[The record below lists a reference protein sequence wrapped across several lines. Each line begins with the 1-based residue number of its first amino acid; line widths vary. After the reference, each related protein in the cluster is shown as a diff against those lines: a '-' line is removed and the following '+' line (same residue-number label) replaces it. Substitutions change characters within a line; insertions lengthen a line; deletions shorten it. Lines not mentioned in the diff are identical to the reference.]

1 MRKVLTFI
9 FTIFL
14 CISVTTQSV
23 YATSSDNNETLDQ
36 DFVGFDES
44 GTLLNYSTDELEQE
58 VSDAMM
64 SSLAVIDEKAIA
76 YGVVNFRVKA
86 SASEIT
92 TYTNCENGQQGY
104 INGYSMSDGAF
115 LGYENGKVKFKAAG
129 VTGLVNPSEVG
140 IIDYDNTKTVSCYK
154 TSNGG
159 LYHYVANIITNSS
172 SYYSIN
178 YIGNIPSYLS
188 NNTTYYSYDGH
199 YFYTSY
205 NRMIDDYKNGVYSNS
220 INSNNPYYNY
230 FQYLPARSKTF
241 LTASQLNQYTT
252 QMVSSGK
259 LLNAGSS
266 LISNQNTY
274 GVNALIMYANAA
286 LESGWGQSQTAINKN
301 NLFGHGAV
309 DSNPYYGANGYA
321 SVDDCIKYHAKMF
334 ISEGY
339 CDPKDYSGRYY
350 GSHLGDKESGIN
362 VKYASDPYWGEKIAH
377 ICWSVQNG
385 LGVTEANKYTLGIA
399 NGNVTF
405 YTNPGSNLL
414 FNSGN
419 FSSYPVVLLSKSN
432 GYYKVQSDPTLNE
445 NRTSITQDKG
455 EYNFDQYYA
464 YVNVNSVYALNSVQN
479 GNTSGKWIKDG
490 QGYWYWYEGSNYV
503 TGWKEI
509 DSVWYYFN
517 SSGVMQTSQW
527 IGNYYVLADGT
538 MAKSQWISN
547 DYVDASGL
555 WQPNQWIN
563 NGRWWYRYGDG
574 SYPISKFD
582 KINGQMYYFNQYGYM
597 ETGWKEIDSVWY
609 YFDSSG
615 VMQTSQWIGN
625 YYVLAD
631 GTMAKSQWIS
641 NDYVDASGLWQP
653 NQWINNGRW
662 WYRYGDGSYPISKFV
677 NINDQTYY
685 FDAYGYMATGW
696 RVIKDQWYYF
706 NDSGIMVRSQWIGNY
721 YLQEDGTMATNKWIG
736 SYYVGSDGMW
746 QPSRWLK
753 TNGKWW
759 YRHSDGSYT
768 INNFENISGQT
779 YYFDAYGYMVTGWRV
794 INGQWYFFNNSGS
807 MVKNQWVGNYYLKS
821 DGIMAND

>member
-1 MRKVLTFI
+1 MKRILIYVMSLVLCLGFMTSSI
-9 FTIFL
+9 
-14 CISVTTQSV
+14 
-23 YATSSDNNETLDQ
+23 YATSVPVNETSDE
-36 DFVGFDES
+36 FVGFDET
-44 GTLLNYSTDELEQE
+44 GNLIQYDTNELEDE
-58 VSDAMM
+58 VFD
-64 SSLAVIDEKAIA
+64 SSSSMISMAALDDEKTVT
-76 YGVVNFRVKA
+76 YGVVNFRVKS

-129 VTGLVNPSEVG
+129 VTGLIEPSEVG
-140 IIDYDNTKTVSCYK
+140 IIDYDSAKTVSCYK

-159 LYHYVANIITNSS
+159 LYHYVANIITNSD

-178 YIGNIPSYLS
+178 YVGNIPSYLS

-199 YFYTSY
+199 YFYASY

-220 INSNNPYYNY
+220 VNSNNPYYNY
-230 FQYLPARSKTF
+230 FQYFPARSKTS
-241 LTASQLNQYTT
+241 LTASQLDQYTI

-286 LESGWGQSQTAINKN
+286 LESGWGQSQIAINKN

-321 SVDDCIKYHAKMF
+321 SVDDCVKYHAKMF

-385 LGVTEANKYTLGIA
+385 LGVNEVNKYTLGIA
-399 NGNVTF
+399 NSNVAF
-405 YTNPGSNLL
+405 YTNPDSNLL

-419 FSSYPVVLLSKSN
+419 FSSYPIILLSKSN

-464 YVNVNSVYALNSVQN
+464 YINANSVYALNSVQN

-503 TGWKEI
+503 TGWKEVN
-509 DSVWYYFN
+509 SVWYYFN
-517 SSGVMQTSQW
+517 TAGVMQTSQW
-527 IGNYYVLADGT
+527 IENYYVLADGT
-538 MAKSQWISN
+538 MAKSQWIGN

-555 WQPNQWIN
+555 WQSNRWMNDGQ
-563 NGRWWYRYGDG
+563 WWYRYGDG
-574 SYPISKFD
+574 SYPVAKFD
-582 KINGQMYYFNQYGYM
+582 TINGKKYYFDNSGYMVTGWKLIDKDWYYFNG
-597 ETGWKEIDSVWY
+597 
-609 YFDSSG
+609 SG
-615 VMQTSQWIGN
+615 CMIKDQWIGN
-625 YYVLAD
+625 YYIGKD
-631 GTMAKSQWIS
+631 GKMAKSQWVGKY
-641 NDYVDASGLWQP
+641 YVDASGVWQP
-653 NQWINNGRW
+653 DRWINDGQW
-662 WYRYGDGSYPISKFV
+662 WYRYGDGSYPKEKFDV
-677 NINDQTYY
+677 IGDNVYY
-685 FDAYGYMATGW
+685 FD
-696 RVIKDQWYYF
+696 K
-706 NDSGIMVRSQWIGNY
+706 N
-721 YLQEDGTMATNKWIG
+721 
-736 SYYVGSDGMW
+736 
-746 QPSRWLK
+746 
-753 TNGKWW
+753 
-759 YRHSDGSYT
+759 
-768 INNFENISGQT
+768 
-779 YYFDAYGYMVTGWRV
+779 GYMVTGWNC
-794 INGQWYFFNNSGS
+794 IDKKWYYFNDLGI
-807 MVKNQWVGNYYLKS
+807 MAKDIWIGNYYVDKY
-821 DGIMAND
+821 GVMTKTK

>member
-1 MRKVLTFI
+1 MKRLLMHI

-14 CISVTTQSV
+14 CIGVTTQSV
-23 YATSSDNNETLDQ
+23 YATSSDNNDILEQ

-44 GTLLNYSTDELEQE
+44 GNLNTYNTDELEQE
-58 VSDAMM
+58 VSEAMM

-140 IIDYDNTKTVSCYK
+140 IIDYDNAKTVSCYK

-159 LYHYVANIITNSS
+159 LYHYVANIITNSD
-172 SYYSIN
+172 SYYSVN

-199 YFYTSY
+199 YFYASY

-220 INSNNPYYNY
+220 VNSNNPYYNY
-230 FQYLPARSKTF
+230 FQYLPARSKTS
-241 LTASQLNQYTT
+241 LIASQLDQYTI

-286 LESGWGQSQTAINKN
+286 LESGWGQSQIAMNKN

-399 NGNVTF
+399 NGNVAF
-405 YTNPGSNLL
+405 YTNPDSNLL

-419 FSSYPVVLLSKSN
+419 FSSYPIILLSKSN

-464 YVNVNSVYALNSVQN
+464 YINANSVYALNSVQN

-509 DSVWYYFN
+509 NSVWYYFN
-517 SSGVMQTSQW
+517 SAGVMQTSQW

-538 MAKSQWISN
+538 MAKSQWIGN

-582 KINGQMYYFNQYGYM
+582 TINGKKYYFDNSGYMVTGWKLIDIDWYYFNG
-597 ETGWKEIDSVWY
+597 
-609 YFDSSG
+609 SG
-615 VMQTSQWIGN
+615 CMIKDQWIGN
-625 YYVLAD
+625 YYIGKD
-631 GTMAKSQWIS
+631 GKMAKSQWVGKY
-641 NDYVDASGLWQP
+641 YVDASGVWQP
-653 NQWINNGRW
+653 DRWINDGQW
-662 WYRYGDGSYPISKFV
+662 WYRYGDGSYPKEKFDV
-677 NINDQTYY
+677 IGDNVYY
-685 FDAYGYMATGW
+685 FD
-696 RVIKDQWYYF
+696 K
-706 NDSGIMVRSQWIGNY
+706 N
-721 YLQEDGTMATNKWIG
+721 
-736 SYYVGSDGMW
+736 
-746 QPSRWLK
+746 
-753 TNGKWW
+753 
-759 YRHSDGSYT
+759 
-768 INNFENISGQT
+768 
-779 YYFDAYGYMVTGWRV
+779 GYMVTGWNC
-794 INGQWYFFNNSGS
+794 IDKKWYYFNDLGI
-807 MVKNQWVGNYYLKS
+807 MAKDIWIGNYYVDKY
-821 DGIMAND
+821 GVMTKTK

>member
-1 MRKVLTFI
+1 MHI

-14 CISVTTQSV
+14 CLGVTTQSI
-23 YATSSDNNETLDQ
+23 YATSSDNNDTLEQ

-44 GTLLNYSTDELEQE
+44 GNLNTYNIDELEQE

-129 VTGLVNPSEVG
+129 VTGLVEPSEVG
-140 IIDYDNTKTVSCYK
+140 IIDYDSAKTVSCYK

-159 LYHYVANIITNSS
+159 LYHYVANIITNSD

-178 YIGNIPSYLS
+178 YVGNPPNYLS

-205 NRMIDDYKNGVYSNS
+205 NKMIDDYKNGVYSNS

-230 FQYLPARSKTF
+230 FQYLPARSKTS
-241 LTASQLNQYTT
+241 LTASQFDQYTN

-259 LLNAGSS
+259 LLNIGSS

-286 LESGWGQSQTAINKN
+286 LESGWGQSQIAINRN

-385 LGVTEANKYTLGIA
+385 LDVNEVNKYTLGIA
-399 NGNVTF
+399 NGNVAF
-405 YTNPGSNLL
+405 YTNPDSNLL

-419 FSSYPVVLLSKSN
+419 FSSYPIILLSKSN

-455 EYNFDQYYA
+455 EYNFDRYYA
-464 YVNVNSVYALNSVQN
+464 FINANSVYALNSVTN
-479 GNTSGKWIKDG
+479 SDNSSKWVQDS
-490 QGYWYWYEGSNYV
+490 QGRWYWYEGSKYV

-509 DSVWYYFN
+509 NSAWYYFD
-517 SSGVMQTSQW
+517 SSGIMQTSQW
-527 IGNYYVLADGT
+527 IENYYVLADGT
-538 MAKSQWISN
+538 MAKSQWIGN

-555 WQPNQWIN
+555 WQSNRWMNDGQ
-563 NGRWWYRYGDG
+563 WWYRYGDG
-574 SYPISKFD
+574 SYPVAKFD
-582 KINGQMYYFNQYGYM
+582 TINGKKYYFDNSGYMVTGWKLIDKDWYYFNG
-597 ETGWKEIDSVWY
+597 
-609 YFDSSG
+609 SG
-615 VMQTSQWIGN
+615 CMIKDQWIGN
-625 YYVLAD
+625 YYIGKD
-631 GTMAKSQWIS
+631 GKMAKSQWIGVY
-641 NDYVDASGLWQP
+641 YVDASGQWQP
-653 NQWINNGRW
+653 DQWVYNGKW
-662 WYRYGDGSYPISKFV
+662 WYRYGDGSYPKEKFDV
-677 NINDQTYY
+677 IGDNVYY
-685 FDAYGYMATGW
+685 FD
-696 RVIKDQWYYF
+696 K
-706 NDSGIMVRSQWIGNY
+706 N
-721 YLQEDGTMATNKWIG
+721 
-736 SYYVGSDGMW
+736 
-746 QPSRWLK
+746 
-753 TNGKWW
+753 
-759 YRHSDGSYT
+759 
-768 INNFENISGQT
+768 
-779 YYFDAYGYMVTGWRV
+779 GYMVTGWNC
-794 INGQWYFFNNSGS
+794 IDKKWYYFNDLGI
-807 MVKNQWVGNYYLKS
+807 MAKDIWIGNYYVDKY
-821 DGIMAND
+821 GVMTKTK

>member
-1 MRKVLTFI
+1 MHI

-14 CISVTTQSV
+14 CIGVTTQSV
-23 YATSSDNNETLDQ
+23 YATSSDNNDILEQ

-44 GTLLNYSTDELEQE
+44 GNLNTYNTDELEQE

-64 SSLAVIDEKAIA
+64 SSLAVIDEKAIT
-76 YGVVNFRVKA
+76 YGVVNFRVKS

-92 TYTNCENGQQGY
+92 TYMNCENGQQGY

-140 IIDYDNTKTVSCYK
+140 IIDYDNAKTVSCYK

-159 LYHYVANIITNSS
+159 LYHYVANIITNSD
-172 SYYSIN
+172 SYYSVN

-199 YFYTSY
+199 YFYASY

-220 INSNNPYYNY
+220 VNSNNPYYNY
-230 FQYLPARSKTF
+230 FQYLPARSKTS
-241 LTASQLNQYTT
+241 LTASQLDQYTI

-286 LESGWGQSQTAINKN
+286 LESGWGQSQIAINRN

-321 SVDDCIKYHAKMF
+321 SVDDCVKYHAKMF

-385 LGVTEANKYTLGIA
+385 LGVNEVNKYTLGIA
-399 NGNVTF
+399 NGNVAF
-405 YTNPGSNLL
+405 YTNPDSNLL

-419 FSSYPVVLLSKSN
+419 FSSYPIILLSKSN

-464 YVNVNSVYALNSVQN
+464 YINANSVYALNSVQN

-509 DSVWYYFN
+509 NSVWYYFN
-517 SSGVMQTSQW
+517 TAGVMQTSQW

-538 MAKSQWISN
+538 MAKSQWIGN

-555 WQPNQWIN
+555 WQSNRWMNDGQ
-563 NGRWWYRYGDG
+563 WWYRYGDG
-574 SYPISKFD
+574 SYPVAKFD
-582 KINGQMYYFNQYGYM
+582 TINGKKYYFDNSGYMVTGWKLIDKDWYYFNG
-597 ETGWKEIDSVWY
+597 
-609 YFDSSG
+609 SG
-615 VMQTSQWIGN
+615 CMIKDQWIGN
-625 YYVLAD
+625 YYIGKD
-631 GTMAKSQWIS
+631 GKMAKSQWVGKY
-641 NDYVDASGLWQP
+641 YVDASGVWQP
-653 NQWINNGRW
+653 DRWINDGQW
-662 WYRYGDGSYPISKFV
+662 WYRYGDGSYPKEKFDV
-677 NINDQTYY
+677 IGDNVYY
-685 FDAYGYMATGW
+685 FD
-696 RVIKDQWYYF
+696 K
-706 NDSGIMVRSQWIGNY
+706 N
-721 YLQEDGTMATNKWIG
+721 
-736 SYYVGSDGMW
+736 
-746 QPSRWLK
+746 
-753 TNGKWW
+753 
-759 YRHSDGSYT
+759 
-768 INNFENISGQT
+768 
-779 YYFDAYGYMVTGWRV
+779 GYMVTGWNC
-794 INGQWYFFNNSGS
+794 IDKKWYYFNDLGI
-807 MVKNQWVGNYYLKS
+807 MAKDIWIGNYYVDKY
-821 DGIMAND
+821 GVMTKTK

>member
-1 MRKVLTFI
+1 MKRLLMHI

-14 CISVTTQSV
+14 CIGVTTQSV
-23 YATSSDNNETLDQ
+23 YATGSDNNDILEQ

-44 GTLLNYSTDELEQE
+44 GNLNTYNTDELEQE

-64 SSLAVIDEKAIA
+64 SSLAVIDEKAIT
-76 YGVVNFRVKA
+76 YGVVNFRVKS

-104 INGYSMSDGAF
+104 VNGYSMSDGAF
-115 LGYENGKVKFKAAG
+115 LGYVNGKVKFKAAG
-129 VTGLVNPSEVG
+129 VTGLVESSEVG
-140 IIDYDNTKTVSCYK
+140 IVDYDNAKTVSCYK
-154 TSNGG
+154 ISNGG
-159 LYHYVANIITNSS
+159 LYHYVANIITDSE

-178 YIGNIPSYLS
+178 YVGNTPSYLS

-205 NRMIDDYKNGVYSNS
+205 NKMIDDYKNGVYSNS

-230 FQYLPARSKTF
+230 FQYLPARTKTT

-252 QMVSSGK
+252 QVVSSGK
-259 LLNAGSS
+259 FLNVGSS

-286 LESGWGQSQTAINKN
+286 LESGWGQSQIAINKN

-385 LGVTEANKYTLGIA
+385 LGVTEVNKYTLGIA
-399 NGNVTF
+399 NGNVAF

-419 FSSYPVVLLSKSN
+419 FSSYPVVLLSKSD

-464 YVNVNSVYALNSVQN
+464 YINANSVYALNSVQN
-479 GNTSGKWIKDG
+479 GNTNGKWIKDG

-509 DSVWYYFN
+509 NSVWYYFN
-517 SSGVMQTSQW
+517 TAGVMQTSQW

-538 MAKSQWISN
+538 MAKSQWIGN

-555 WQPNQWIN
+555 WQSNRWMNDGQ
-563 NGRWWYRYGDG
+563 WWYRYGDG
-574 SYPISKFD
+574 SYPVAKFD
-582 KINGQMYYFNQYGYM
+582 TINGKKYYFDNSGYMVTGWKLIDKDWYYFNG
-597 ETGWKEIDSVWY
+597 
-609 YFDSSG
+609 SG
-615 VMQTSQWIGN
+615 CMIKDQWIGN
-625 YYVLAD
+625 YYIGKD
-631 GTMAKSQWIS
+631 GKMAKSQWVGKY
-641 NDYVDASGLWQP
+641 YVDASGVWQP
-653 NQWINNGRW
+653 DRWINDGQW
-662 WYRYGDGSYPISKFV
+662 WYRYGDGSYPKEKF
-677 NINDQTYY
+677 D
-685 FDAYGYMATGW
+685 
-696 RVIKDQWYYF
+696 VIGDNVYYF
-706 NDSGIMVRSQWIGNY
+706 NKN
-721 YLQEDGTMATNKWIG
+721 
-736 SYYVGSDGMW
+736 
-746 QPSRWLK
+746 
-753 TNGKWW
+753 
-759 YRHSDGSYT
+759 
-768 INNFENISGQT
+768 
-779 YYFDAYGYMVTGWRV
+779 GYMVTGWNC
-794 INGQWYFFNNSGS
+794 IDKKWYYFNDLGI
-807 MVKNQWVGNYYLKS
+807 MAKDIWIGNYYVDKY
-821 DGIMAND
+821 GVMTKTK

>member
-1 MRKVLTFI
+1 MHI

-14 CISVTTQSV
+14 CIGVTTQSV
-23 YATSSDNNETLDQ
+23 YATSSDNNDILEQ

-44 GTLLNYSTDELEQE
+44 GNLNTYNTDELEQE

-64 SSLAVIDEKAIA
+64 SSLAVIDEKAIT
-76 YGVVNFRVKA
+76 YGVVNFRVKS

-92 TYTNCENGQQGY
+92 TYMNCENGQQGY

-140 IIDYDNTKTVSCYK
+140 IIDYDNAKTVSCYK

-159 LYHYVANIITNSS
+159 LYHYVANIITNSD
-172 SYYSIN
+172 SYYSVN

-199 YFYTSY
+199 YFYASY

-220 INSNNPYYNY
+220 VNSNNPYYNY
-230 FQYLPARSKTF
+230 FQYLPARSKTS
-241 LTASQLNQYTT
+241 LTASQLDQYTI

-259 LLNAGSS
+259 LLTAGSS

-286 LESGWGQSQTAINKN
+286 LESGWGQSQIAINRN

-321 SVDDCIKYHAKMF
+321 SVDDCVKYHAKMF

-385 LGVTEANKYTLGIA
+385 LGVNEVNKYTLGIA
-399 NGNVTF
+399 NGNVAF
-405 YTNPGSNLL
+405 YTNPDSNLL

-419 FSSYPVVLLSKSN
+419 FSSYPIILLSKSN

-464 YVNVNSVYALNSVQN
+464 YINANSVYALNSVQN

-509 DSVWYYFN
+509 NSVWYYFN
-517 SSGVMQTSQW
+517 TAGVMQTSQW

-538 MAKSQWISN
+538 MAKSQWIGN

-555 WQPNQWIN
+555 WQSNRWMNDGQ
-563 NGRWWYRYGDG
+563 WWYRYGDG
-574 SYPISKFD
+574 SYPVAKFD
-582 KINGQMYYFNQYGYM
+582 TINGKKYYFDNSGYMVTGWKLIDKDWYYFNG
-597 ETGWKEIDSVWY
+597 
-609 YFDSSG
+609 SG
-615 VMQTSQWIGN
+615 CMIKDQWIGN
-625 YYVLAD
+625 YYIGKD
-631 GTMAKSQWIS
+631 GKMAKSQWVGKY
-641 NDYVDASGLWQP
+641 YVDASGVWQP
-653 NQWINNGRW
+653 DRWINDGQW
-662 WYRYGDGSYPISKFV
+662 WYRYGDGSYPKEKFDV
-677 NINDQTYY
+677 IGDNVYY
-685 FDAYGYMATGW
+685 FD
-696 RVIKDQWYYF
+696 K
-706 NDSGIMVRSQWIGNY
+706 N
-721 YLQEDGTMATNKWIG
+721 
-736 SYYVGSDGMW
+736 
-746 QPSRWLK
+746 
-753 TNGKWW
+753 
-759 YRHSDGSYT
+759 
-768 INNFENISGQT
+768 
-779 YYFDAYGYMVTGWRV
+779 GYMVTGWNC
-794 INGQWYFFNNSGS
+794 IDKKWYYFNDLGI
-807 MVKNQWVGNYYLKS
+807 MAKDIWIGNYYVDKY
-821 DGIMAND
+821 GVMTKTK

>member
-1 MRKVLTFI
+1 MKRLLMHI

-14 CISVTTQSV
+14 CIGVTTQSV
-23 YATSSDNNETLDQ
+23 YATSSDNNDILEQ
-36 DFVGFDES
+36 NFVGFDEN
-44 GTLLNYSTDELEQE
+44 GNLNTYNTNELEQE

-64 SSLAVIDEKAIA
+64 SSLAVIDEKAIT

-92 TYTNCENGQQGY
+92 TYTNCENEQQGY

-140 IIDYDNTKTVSCYK
+140 IIDYDNAKTVSCYK

-159 LYHYVANIITNSS
+159 LYHYVANIITNSD
-172 SYYSIN
+172 SYYSVN

-199 YFYTSY
+199 YFYASY

-220 INSNNPYYNY
+220 VNSNNPYYNY
-230 FQYLPARSKTF
+230 FQYLPARSKTS
-241 LTASQLNQYTT
+241 LTASQLDQYTI

-286 LESGWGQSQTAINKN
+286 LESGWGQSQIAINRN

-309 DSNPYYGANGYA
+309 DSNTYYGANGYA

-419 FSSYPVVLLSKSN
+419 ISSYPVVLLSKSN

-509 DSVWYYFN
+509 NSVWYYFN
-517 SSGVMQTSQW
+517 SAGVMQTSQW

-538 MAKSQWISN
+538 MAKSQRIGN

-582 KINGQMYYFNQYGYM
+582 TINGKKYYFDNSGYMVTGWKLIDIDWYYFNG
-597 ETGWKEIDSVWY
+597 
-609 YFDSSG
+609 SG
-615 VMQTSQWIGN
+615 CMIKDQWIGN
-625 YYVLAD
+625 YYIGKD
-631 GTMAKSQWIS
+631 GKMAKSQWVGKY
-641 NDYVDASGLWQP
+641 YVDASGVWQP
-653 NQWINNGRW
+653 DRWINDGQW
-662 WYRYGDGSYPISKFV
+662 WYRYGDGSYPKEKFDV
-677 NINDQTYY
+677 IGDNVYY
-685 FDAYGYMATGW
+685 FD
-696 RVIKDQWYYF
+696 K
-706 NDSGIMVRSQWIGNY
+706 N
-721 YLQEDGTMATNKWIG
+721 
-736 SYYVGSDGMW
+736 
-746 QPSRWLK
+746 
-753 TNGKWW
+753 
-759 YRHSDGSYT
+759 
-768 INNFENISGQT
+768 
-779 YYFDAYGYMVTGWRV
+779 GYMVTGWNC
-794 INGQWYFFNNSGS
+794 IDKKWYYFNDLGI
-807 MVKNQWVGNYYLKS
+807 MAKDIWIGNYYVDKY
-821 DGIMAND
+821 GVMTKTK

>member
-1 MRKVLTFI
+1 MKRLLMHI

-14 CISVTTQSV
+14 CIGVTTQSV
-23 YATSSDNNETLDQ
+23 YATSSDNNDILEQ

-44 GTLLNYSTDELEQE
+44 GNLNTYNTDELEQE
-58 VSDAMM
+58 VSEAMM

-140 IIDYDNTKTVSCYK
+140 IIDYDNAKTVSCYK

-159 LYHYVANIITNSS
+159 LYHYVANIITNSD
-172 SYYSIN
+172 SYYSVN

-199 YFYTSY
+199 YFYASY

-220 INSNNPYYNY
+220 VNSNNPYYNY
-230 FQYLPARSKTF
+230 FQYLPARSKTS
-241 LTASQLNQYTT
+241 LIASQLDQYTI

-286 LESGWGQSQTAINKN
+286 LESGWGQSQIAINKN

-321 SVDDCIKYHAKMF
+321 SVDDCIKYHAKVF

-399 NGNVTF
+399 NGNVAF
-405 YTNPGSNLL
+405 YTNPDSNLL

-419 FSSYPVVLLSKSN
+419 FSSYPIILLSKSN

-464 YVNVNSVYALNSVQN
+464 YINANSVYALNSVQN

-509 DSVWYYFN
+509 NSVWYYFN
-517 SSGVMQTSQW
+517 TAGVMQTSQW

-538 MAKSQWISN
+538 MAKSQWIGN

-555 WQPNQWIN
+555 WQSNRWMNDGQ
-563 NGRWWYRYGDG
+563 WWYRYGDG
-574 SYPISKFD
+574 SYPVAKFD
-582 KINGQMYYFNQYGYM
+582 TINGKKYYFDNSGYMVTGWKLIDKDWYYFNG
-597 ETGWKEIDSVWY
+597 
-609 YFDSSG
+609 SG
-615 VMQTSQWIGN
+615 CMIKDQWIGN
-625 YYVLAD
+625 YYIGKD
-631 GTMAKSQWIS
+631 GKMLKNQWVGKY
-641 NDYVDASGLWQP
+641 YVDASGVWQP
-653 NQWINNGRW
+653 DRWINDGQW
-662 WYRYGDGSYPISKFV
+662 WYRYGDGSYPKEKFDV
-677 NINDQTYY
+677 IGDNVYY
-685 FDAYGYMATGW
+685 FDKNGYMVTGW
-696 RVIKDQWYYF
+696 NCIDKKWYYF
-706 NDSGIMVRSQWIGNY
+706 NDSGVMAKDIWIGNY
-721 YLQEDGTMATNKWIG
+721 YVDKYGVMT
-736 SYYVGSDGMW
+736 
-746 QPSRWLK
+746 K
-753 TNGKWW
+753 TK
-759 YRHSDGSYT
+759 
-768 INNFENISGQT
+768 
-779 YYFDAYGYMVTGWRV
+779 
-794 INGQWYFFNNSGS
+794 
-807 MVKNQWVGNYYLKS
+807 
-821 DGIMAND
+821 

>member
-1 MRKVLTFI
+1 MKRLLMHI

-14 CISVTTQSV
+14 CIGVTTQSV
-23 YATSSDNNETLDQ
+23 YATSSDNNDILEQ
-36 DFVGFDES
+36 NFVGFDEN
-44 GTLLNYSTDELEQE
+44 GNLNTYNTNELEQE

-92 TYTNCENGQQGY
+92 TYTNCENEQQGY
-104 INGYSMSDGAF
+104 INGYSMSEGAF

-140 IIDYDNTKTVSCYK
+140 IIDYDNAKTVSCYK

-159 LYHYVANIITNSS
+159 LYHYVANIITNSD
-172 SYYSIN
+172 SYYSVN

-199 YFYTSY
+199 YFYASY

-220 INSNNPYYNY
+220 VNSNNPYYNY
-230 FQYLPARSKTF
+230 FQYLPARSKTS
-241 LTASQLNQYTT
+241 LTASQLDQYTI

-259 LLNAGSS
+259 LLNSGSS

-286 LESGWGQSQTAINKN
+286 LESGWGQSQIAINRN

-385 LGVTEANKYTLGIA
+385 LGVNEANKYTLGIA
-399 NGNVTF
+399 NDNVAF
-405 YTNPGSNLL
+405 YTNPDSNLL

-419 FSSYPVVLLSKSN
+419 FSSYPIILLSKSDD
-432 GYYKVQSDPTLNE
+432 YYKVQTDPTLNE

-464 YVNVNSVYALNSVQN
+464 YINANSVYALNSVFN
-479 GNTSGKWIKDG
+479 SDNSSKWVQDS
-490 QGYWYWYEGSNYV
+490 QGRWYWYEGSKYV

-509 DSVWYYFN
+509 N
-517 SSGVMQTSQW
+517 S
-527 IGNYYVLADGT
+527 A
-538 MAKSQWISN
+538 
-547 DYVDASGL
+547 
-555 WQPNQWIN
+555 
-563 NGRWWYRYGDG
+563 
-574 SYPISKFD
+574 
-582 KINGQMYYFNQYGYM
+582 
-597 ETGWKEIDSVWY
+597 WY

-625 YYVLAD
+625 A
-631 GTMAKSQWIS
+631 
-641 NDYVDASGLWQP
+641 YVDEYGLWQP
-653 NQWINNGRW
+653 DQWVYNGQW
-662 WYRYGDGSYPISKFV
+662 WYRYGDGSYPVAKFET
-677 NINDQTYY
+677 INGQKYY
-685 FDAYGYMATGW
+685 FNNSGYIVTKW
-696 RVIKDQWYYF
+696 NYINNDWYYF
-706 NDSGIMVRSQWIGNY
+706 NDSGIMVKKQWIDNCYLGKDGKMAKSQWIGV
-721 YLQEDGTMATNKWIG
+721 
-736 SYYVGSDGMW
+736 YYVDASGQW
-746 QPSRWLK
+746 QPDQWVY
-753 TNGKWW
+753 NGKWW
-759 YRHSDGSYT
+759 YRYGDGSYPKEKFDV
-768 INNFENISGQT
+768 IGDNV
-779 YYFDAYGYMVTGWRV
+779 YYFDKNGYMVTGWNY
-794 INGQWYFFNNSGS
+794 IDKKWYYFNDSGV
-807 MVKNQWVGNYYLKS
+807 MAKDKWIGNYYVDKY
-821 DGIMAND
+821 GVMTKTK

>member
-1 MRKVLTFI
+1 MDMKRILIYVMSLVLCLGFMTSLI
-9 FTIFL
+9 
-14 CISVTTQSV
+14 
-23 YATSSDNNETLDQ
+23 YATSVPVNETSDE
-36 DFVGFDES
+36 FVGFDET
-44 GTLLNYSTDELEQE
+44 GNLIQYDTNELEDE
-58 VSDAMM
+58 VLD
-64 SSLAVIDEKAIA
+64 SSSSMISMAALDDEKTVT
-76 YGVVNFRVKA
+76 YGVVNFKVKS

-140 IIDYDNTKTVSCYK
+140 IIDYDNAKTVSSYK

-159 LYHYVANIITNSS
+159 LYHYVANIITNSD
-172 SYYSIN
+172 SYYSVN

-199 YFYTSY
+199 YFYASY

-220 INSNNPYYNY
+220 VNSNNPYYNY
-230 FQYLPARSKTF
+230 FQYLPARSKTS
-241 LTASQLNQYTT
+241 LTASQLDQYTI

-286 LESGWGQSQTAINKN
+286 LESGWGQSQIAINKN

-321 SVDDCIKYHAKMF
+321 SVDDCVKYHAKMF

-385 LGVTEANKYTLGIA
+385 LGVNEVNKYTLGIA
-399 NGNVTF
+399 NSNVAF
-405 YTNPGSNLL
+405 YTNPDSNLL

-419 FSSYPVVLLSKSN
+419 FSSYPIILLSKSN

-464 YVNVNSVYALNSVQN
+464 YINANSVYALNSVQN

-503 TGWKEI
+503 TGWQQI
-509 DSVWYYFN
+509 NSVWYYFN
-517 SSGVMQTSQW
+517 TAGVMQTSQW
-527 IGNYYVLADGT
+527 IENYYVLADGT
-538 MAKSQWISN
+538 MAKSQWIGN

-555 WQPNQWIN
+555 WQSNRWMNDGQ
-563 NGRWWYRYGDG
+563 WWYRYGDG
-574 SYPISKFD
+574 SYPVAKFD
-582 KINGQMYYFNQYGYM
+582 TINGKKYYFDNSGYMVTGWKLIDKDWYYFNG
-597 ETGWKEIDSVWY
+597 
-609 YFDSSG
+609 SG
-615 VMQTSQWIGN
+615 CMIKDQWIGN
-625 YYVLAD
+625 CYLGKD
-631 GTMAKSQWIS
+631 GKMAKSQWVGVY
-641 NDYVDASGLWQP
+641 YVDASGQWQP
-653 NQWINNGRW
+653 DQWVYNGKW
-662 WYRYGDGSYPISKFV
+662 WYRYGDGSYPKEKFDV
-677 NINDQTYY
+677 IGDNVYY
-685 FDAYGYMATGW
+685 FDKNGYMVTGW
-696 RVIKDQWYYF
+696 NYIDKKWYYF
-706 NDSGIMVRSQWIGNY
+706 NDSGV
-721 YLQEDGTMATNKWIG
+721 MAKDKWIG
-736 SYYVGSDGMW
+736 DHYLDKYGVMT
-746 QPSRWLK
+746 K
-753 TNGKWW
+753 TK
-759 YRHSDGSYT
+759 
-768 INNFENISGQT
+768 
-779 YYFDAYGYMVTGWRV
+779 
-794 INGQWYFFNNSGS
+794 
-807 MVKNQWVGNYYLKS
+807 
-821 DGIMAND
+821 

>member
-1 MRKVLTFI
+1 MKRLLMHI

-14 CISVTTQSV
+14 CLGVTTQSI
-23 YATSSDNNETLDQ
+23 YATSSDNNDTLEQ

-44 GTLLNYSTDELEQE
+44 GNLNTYNIDELEQE

-129 VTGLVNPSEVG
+129 VTGLVEPSEVG
-140 IIDYDNTKTVSCYK
+140 IIDYDSAKTVSCYK

-159 LYHYVANIITNSS
+159 LYHYVANIITNSD

-178 YIGNIPSYLS
+178 YVGNPPNYLS

-205 NRMIDDYKNGVYSNS
+205 NKMIDDYKNGVYSNS

-230 FQYLPARSKTF
+230 FQYLPARSKTS
-241 LTASQLNQYTT
+241 LTASQFDQYTN

-259 LLNAGSS
+259 LLNIGSS

-286 LESGWGQSQTAINKN
+286 LESGWGQSQIAINRN

-385 LGVTEANKYTLGIA
+385 LDVNEVNKYTLGIA
-399 NGNVTF
+399 NGNVAF
-405 YTNPGSNLL
+405 YTNPDSNLL

-419 FSSYPVVLLSKSN
+419 FSSYPIILLSKSN

-455 EYNFDQYYA
+455 EYNFDRYYA
-464 YVNVNSVYALNSVQN
+464 FINANSVYALNSVTN
-479 GNTSGKWIKDG
+479 SDNSSKWVQDS
-490 QGYWYWYEGSNYV
+490 QGRWYWYEGSKYV

-509 DSVWYYFN
+509 NSAWYYFD
-517 SSGVMQTSQW
+517 SSGIMQTSQW
-527 IGNYYVLADGT
+527 IENYYVLADGT
-538 MAKSQWISN
+538 MAKSQWIGN

-555 WQPNQWIN
+555 WQSNRWMNDGQ
-563 NGRWWYRYGDG
+563 WWYRYGDG
-574 SYPISKFD
+574 SYPVAKFD
-582 KINGQMYYFNQYGYM
+582 TINGKKYYFDNSGYMVTGWKLIDKDWYYFNG
-597 ETGWKEIDSVWY
+597 
-609 YFDSSG
+609 SG
-615 VMQTSQWIGN
+615 CMIKDQWIGN
-625 YYVLAD
+625 YYIGKD
-631 GTMAKSQWIS
+631 GKMAKSQWIGVY
-641 NDYVDASGLWQP
+641 YVDASGQWQP
-653 NQWINNGRW
+653 DQWVYNGKW
-662 WYRYGDGSYPISKFV
+662 WYRYGDGSYPKEKFDV
-677 NINDQTYY
+677 IGDNVYY
-685 FDAYGYMATGW
+685 FD
-696 RVIKDQWYYF
+696 K
-706 NDSGIMVRSQWIGNY
+706 N
-721 YLQEDGTMATNKWIG
+721 
-736 SYYVGSDGMW
+736 
-746 QPSRWLK
+746 
-753 TNGKWW
+753 
-759 YRHSDGSYT
+759 
-768 INNFENISGQT
+768 
-779 YYFDAYGYMVTGWRV
+779 GYMVTGWNC
-794 INGQWYFFNNSGS
+794 IDKKWYYFNDLGI
-807 MVKNQWVGNYYLKS
+807 MAKDIWIGNYYVDKY
-821 DGIMAND
+821 GVMTKTK

>member
-1 MRKVLTFI
+1 MKRLLMHI

-14 CISVTTQSV
+14 CIGVTTQSV
-23 YATSSDNNETLDQ
+23 YATSSDNNDILEQ
-36 DFVGFDES
+36 NFVGFDEN
-44 GTLLNYSTDELEQE
+44 GNLNTYNTNELEQE

-92 TYTNCENGQQGY
+92 TYTNCENEQQGY

-140 IIDYDNTKTVSCYK
+140 IIDYDNAKTVSCYK

-159 LYHYVANIITNSS
+159 LYHYVANIITNSD
-172 SYYSIN
+172 SYYSVN

-199 YFYTSY
+199 YFYASY

-220 INSNNPYYNY
+220 VNSNNPYYNY
-230 FQYLPARSKTF
+230 FQYLPARSKTS
-241 LTASQLNQYTT
+241 LTASQLDQYTI

-259 LLNAGSS
+259 LLNSGSS

-286 LESGWGQSQTAINKN
+286 LESGWGQSQIAINRN

-321 SVDDCIKYHAKMF
+321 SVDDCVKYHAKMF

-385 LGVTEANKYTLGIA
+385 LGVNEVNKYTLGIA
-399 NGNVTF
+399 NSNVAF
-405 YTNPGSNLL
+405 YTNPDSNLL

-419 FSSYPVVLLSKSN
+419 FSSYPIILLSKSN

-455 EYNFDQYYA
+455 EYNFDRYYA
-464 YVNVNSVYALNSVQN
+464 FINANSVYALNSVTN
-479 GNTSGKWIKDG
+479 SDNSSKWVQDS
-490 QGYWYWYEGSNYV
+490 QGRWYWYEGSKYV

-509 DSVWYYFN
+509 NSAWYYFD
-517 SSGVMQTSQW
+517 SSGIMQTSQW
-527 IGNYYVLADGT
+527 IGNYYVQADGT
-538 MAKSQWISN
+538 MAKNQWIGN
-547 DYVDASGL
+547 AYVDEYGL
-555 WQPNQWIN
+555 WQPDQWIY
-563 NGRWWYRYGDG
+563 NGQWWYRYGDG
-574 SYPISKFD
+574 SYPVAKFET
-582 KINGQMYYFNQYGYM
+582 INGKKYYFDNSGYMVTGWKLIDIDWYYFNG
-597 ETGWKEIDSVWY
+597 
-609 YFDSSG
+609 SG
-615 VMQTSQWIGN
+615 CMIKDQWIGN
-625 YYVLAD
+625 YYIGKD
-631 GTMAKSQWIS
+631 GKMAKSQWVGKY
-641 NDYVDASGLWQP
+641 YVDASGVWQP
-653 NQWINNGRW
+653 DRWINDGQW
-662 WYRYGDGSYPISKFV
+662 WYRYGDGSYPKEKFDV
-677 NINDQTYY
+677 IGDNVYY
-685 FDAYGYMATGW
+685 FD
-696 RVIKDQWYYF
+696 K
-706 NDSGIMVRSQWIGNY
+706 N
-721 YLQEDGTMATNKWIG
+721 
-736 SYYVGSDGMW
+736 
-746 QPSRWLK
+746 
-753 TNGKWW
+753 
-759 YRHSDGSYT
+759 
-768 INNFENISGQT
+768 
-779 YYFDAYGYMVTGWRV
+779 GYMVTGWNC
-794 INGQWYFFNNSGS
+794 IDKKWYYFNDLGI
-807 MVKNQWVGNYYLKS
+807 MAKDIWIGNYYVDKY
-821 DGIMAND
+821 GVMTKTK

>member
-1 MRKVLTFI
+1 MYI

-14 CISVTTQSV
+14 CLGVTTQSI
-23 YATSSDNNETLDQ
+23 YATSSDNNDTLEQ
-36 DFVGFDES
+36 DFVGFDEN
-44 GTLLNYSTDELEQE
+44 GNLNTYNTDELEQE

-129 VTGLVNPSEVG
+129 VTGLVEPSEVG
-140 IIDYDNTKTVSCYK
+140 IIDYDSAKTVSCYK

-159 LYHYVANIITNSS
+159 LYHYVANIITNSD

-178 YIGNIPSYLS
+178 YVGNPPNYLS

-205 NRMIDDYKNGVYSNS
+205 NKMIDDYKNGVYSNS

-230 FQYLPARSKTF
+230 FQYLPARSKTS
-241 LTASQLNQYTT
+241 LTASQFDQYTN

-259 LLNAGSS
+259 LLNIGSS

-286 LESGWGQSQTAINKN
+286 LESGWGQSQIAINKN

-385 LGVTEANKYTLGIA
+385 LGVNEVNKYTLGIA
-399 NGNVTF
+399 NSNVAF
-405 YTNPGSNLL
+405 YTNPDSNLL

-419 FSSYPVVLLSKSN
+419 FSSYPIILLSKSDD
-432 GYYKVQSDPTLNE
+432 YYKVQTDPTLNE

-464 YVNVNSVYALNSVQN
+464 YINANSVYALNSVFN
-479 GNTSGKWIKDG
+479 SDNSSKWVQDS
-490 QGYWYWYEGSNYV
+490 QGRWYWYEGSKYV

-509 DSVWYYFN
+509 NSAWYYFN
-517 SSGVMQTSQW
+517 SAGVMQTSQW
-527 IGNYYVLADGT
+527 IGNYYVGSDGKMLT
-538 MAKSQWISN
+538 SQWIGN
-547 DYVDASGL
+547 CYVDASGL
-555 WQPNQWIN
+555 WQPNKWMN
-563 NGRWWYRYGDG
+563 NGQWWYRYGDG
-574 SYPISKFD
+574 SYPVAKFET
-582 KINGQMYYFNQYGYM
+582 INGQKYYFNNSGYIV
-597 ETGWKEIDSVWY
+597 TKWNYINDDWY
-609 YFDSSG
+609 YFNDSG
-615 VMQTSQWIGN
+615 IMVKKQWIDNCYLGK
-625 YYVLAD
+625 D
-631 GTMAKSQWIS
+631 GKMVKSQWVGVY
-641 NDYVDASGLWQP
+641 YVDASGQWQP
-653 NQWINNGRW
+653 DQWVYNGKW
-662 WYRYGDGSYPISKFV
+662 WYRYGDGSYPKEKFDV
-677 NINDQTYY
+677 IGDNVYY
-685 FDAYGYMATGW
+685 FD
-696 RVIKDQWYYF
+696 K
-706 NDSGIMVRSQWIGNY
+706 N
-721 YLQEDGTMATNKWIG
+721 
-736 SYYVGSDGMW
+736 
-746 QPSRWLK
+746 
-753 TNGKWW
+753 
-759 YRHSDGSYT
+759 
-768 INNFENISGQT
+768 
-779 YYFDAYGYMVTGWRV
+779 GYMVTGWNY
-794 INGQWYFFNNSGS
+794 IDKKWYYFNNSGV
-807 MVKNQWVGNYYLKS
+807 MAKDKWIGDYYGAPVRCS
-821 DGIMAND
+821 

>member
-1 MRKVLTFI
+1 MKRLLMHI

-14 CISVTTQSV
+14 CIGVTTRSV
-23 YATSSDNNETLDQ
+23 YATSSDNNDILEQ

-44 GTLLNYSTDELEQE
+44 GNLNTYNTDELEQE

-64 SSLAVIDEKAIA
+64 SSLAVIDEKSIT
-76 YGVVNFRVKA
+76 YGVVNFRVKS

-129 VTGLVNPSEVG
+129 VTGLVESSEVG
-140 IIDYDNTKTVSCYK
+140 IVDYDNAETVSCYK

-159 LYHYVANIITNSS
+159 LYHYVANIITNSD
-172 SYYSIN
+172 SYYSVN
-178 YIGNIPSYLS
+178 YIGNIPNYLS

-199 YFYTSY
+199 YFYDTY

-220 INSNNPYYNY
+220 VNSNNPYYNY
-230 FQYLPARSKTF
+230 FQYLPARSKTS
-241 LTASQLNQYTT
+241 LTASQLDQYTI

-259 LLNAGSS
+259 LLNVGSS

-286 LESGWGQSQTAINKN
+286 LESGWGQSQIAINKN

-377 ICWSVQNG
+377 ICWSVQNE
-385 LGVTEANKYTLGIA
+385 LGVNEVNKYTLGIA
-399 NGNVTF
+399 NGNVAF
-405 YTNPGSNLL
+405 YTNPDSNLL

-419 FSSYPVVLLSKSN
+419 FSSYPIILLSKSD

-464 YVNVNSVYALNSVQN
+464 YINANSVYALNSVQN
-479 GNTSGKWIKDG
+479 GNTSGKWIRDG

-503 TGWKEI
+503 TGWKKI
-509 DSVWYYFN
+509 NSVWYYFN
-517 SSGVMQTSQW
+517 SAGVMQTSQW
-527 IGNYYVLADGT
+527 VGNYYVLADGT
-538 MAKSQWISN
+538 MAKSQWIGN

-555 WQPNQWIN
+555 WQSNRWMNDGQ
-563 NGRWWYRYGDG
+563 WWYRYGDG
-574 SYPISKFD
+574 SYPVAKFD
-582 KINGQMYYFNQYGYM
+582 TINGKKYYFDNSGYMVTGWKLIDKDWYYFNG
-597 ETGWKEIDSVWY
+597 
-609 YFDSSG
+609 SG
-615 VMQTSQWIGN
+615 CMIKDQWIGN
-625 YYVLAD
+625 YYIGKD
-631 GTMAKSQWIS
+631 GKMAKSQWVGKY
-641 NDYVDASGLWQP
+641 YVDASGQWQP
-653 NQWINNGRW
+653 DQWVYNGKW
-662 WYRYGDGSYPISKFV
+662 WYRYGDGSCPKEKFDV
-677 NINDQTYY
+677 IGDNVYY
-685 FDAYGYMATGW
+685 FDKNGYMVTGW
-696 RVIKDQWYYF
+696 NCIDKKWYYF
-706 NDSGIMVRSQWIGNY
+706 NDSGIMAKDIWIGNY
-721 YLQEDGTMATNKWIG
+721 YVDKYGVMT
-736 SYYVGSDGMW
+736 
-746 QPSRWLK
+746 K
-753 TNGKWW
+753 TK
-759 YRHSDGSYT
+759 
-768 INNFENISGQT
+768 
-779 YYFDAYGYMVTGWRV
+779 
-794 INGQWYFFNNSGS
+794 
-807 MVKNQWVGNYYLKS
+807 
-821 DGIMAND
+821 

>member
-1 MRKVLTFI
+1 MKRLLMHI

-14 CISVTTQSV
+14 CIGVTTQSV
-23 YATSSDNNETLDQ
+23 YATSSDNNDILEQ

-44 GTLLNYSTDELEQE
+44 GNLNTYNTDELEQE
-58 VSDAMM
+58 VSEAMM

-140 IIDYDNTKTVSCYK
+140 IIDYDNAKTVSCYK

-159 LYHYVANIITNSS
+159 LYHYVANIITNSD
-172 SYYSIN
+172 SYYSVN

-199 YFYTSY
+199 YFYASY

-220 INSNNPYYNY
+220 VNSNNPYYNY
-230 FQYLPARSKTF
+230 FQYLPARSKTS
-241 LTASQLNQYTT
+241 LIASQLDQYTI

-286 LESGWGQSQTAINKN
+286 LESGWGQSQIAINKN

-399 NGNVTF
+399 NGNVAF
-405 YTNPGSNLL
+405 YTNPDSNLL

-419 FSSYPVVLLSKSN
+419 FSSYPIILLSKSN

-464 YVNVNSVYALNSVQN
+464 YINANSVYALNSVQN

-509 DSVWYYFN
+509 NSVWYYFN
-517 SSGVMQTSQW
+517 TAGVMQTSQW
-527 IGNYYVLADGT
+527 IENYYVLADGT
-538 MAKSQWISN
+538 MAKSQWIGN

-555 WQPNQWIN
+555 WQSNRWMNDGQ
-563 NGRWWYRYGDG
+563 WWYRYGDG
-574 SYPISKFD
+574 SYPVAKFD
-582 KINGQMYYFNQYGYM
+582 KINGKKYYFDNSGYMVTGWKLIDKDWYYFNG
-597 ETGWKEIDSVWY
+597 
-609 YFDSSG
+609 SG
-615 VMQTSQWIGN
+615 CMIKDQWIGN
-625 YYVLAD
+625 YYIGKD
-631 GTMAKSQWIS
+631 GKMAKSQWVGKY
-641 NDYVDASGLWQP
+641 YVDASGVWQP
-653 NQWINNGRW
+653 DRWINDGQW
-662 WYRYGDGSYPISKFV
+662 WYRYGDGSYPKEKFDV
-677 NINDQTYY
+677 IGDNVYY
-685 FDAYGYMATGW
+685 FD
-696 RVIKDQWYYF
+696 K
-706 NDSGIMVRSQWIGNY
+706 N
-721 YLQEDGTMATNKWIG
+721 
-736 SYYVGSDGMW
+736 
-746 QPSRWLK
+746 
-753 TNGKWW
+753 
-759 YRHSDGSYT
+759 
-768 INNFENISGQT
+768 
-779 YYFDAYGYMVTGWRV
+779 GYMVTGWNC
-794 INGQWYFFNNSGS
+794 IDKKWYYFNDLGI
-807 MVKNQWVGNYYLKS
+807 MAKDIWIGNYYVDKY
-821 DGIMAND
+821 GVMTKTK

>member
-1 MRKVLTFI
+1 MKRLLMHI

-14 CISVTTQSV
+14 CLGVTTQSI
-23 YATSSDNNETLDQ
+23 YATSSDNNDTLEQ
-36 DFVGFDES
+36 DFVGFDEN
-44 GTLLNYSTDELEQE
+44 GNLNTYNIDELEQE

-129 VTGLVNPSEVG
+129 VTGLVEPSEVG
-140 IIDYDNTKTVSCYK
+140 IIDYDSAKTVSCYK

-159 LYHYVANIITNSS
+159 LYHYVANIITNSD

-178 YIGNIPSYLS
+178 YVGNPPNYLS

-205 NRMIDDYKNGVYSNS
+205 NKMIDDYKNGVYSNS

-230 FQYLPARSKTF
+230 FQYLPARSKTS
-241 LTASQLNQYTT
+241 LTASQFDQYTN

-259 LLNAGSS
+259 LLNIGSS

-286 LESGWGQSQTAINKN
+286 LESGWGQSQIAINRN

-377 ICWSVQNG
+377 ICWSVQNV
-385 LGVTEANKYTLGIA
+385 LDVNEVNKYTLGIA
-399 NGNVTF
+399 NGNVAF
-405 YTNPGSNLL
+405 YTNPDSNLL

-419 FSSYPVVLLSKSN
+419 FSSYPIILLSKSN

-455 EYNFDQYYA
+455 EYNFDRYYA
-464 YVNVNSVYALNSVQN
+464 FINANSVYALNSVTN
-479 GNTSGKWIKDG
+479 SDNSSKWVQDS
-490 QGYWYWYEGSNYV
+490 QGRWYWYEGSKYV

-509 DSVWYYFN
+509 NSAWYYFD
-517 SSGVMQTSQW
+517 SSGIMQTSQW
-527 IGNYYVLADGT
+527 IENYYVLADGT
-538 MAKSQWISN
+538 MAKSQWIGN

-555 WQPNQWIN
+555 WQSNRWMNDGQ
-563 NGRWWYRYGDG
+563 WWYRYGDG
-574 SYPISKFD
+574 SYPVAKFD
-582 KINGQMYYFNQYGYM
+582 TINGKKYYFDNSGYMVTGWKLIDKDWYYFNG
-597 ETGWKEIDSVWY
+597 
-609 YFDSSG
+609 SG
-615 VMQTSQWIGN
+615 CMIKDQWIGN
-625 YYVLAD
+625 YYIGKD
-631 GTMAKSQWIS
+631 GKMAKSQWIGVY
-641 NDYVDASGLWQP
+641 YVDASGQWQP
-653 NQWINNGRW
+653 DQWVYNGKW
-662 WYRYGDGSYPISKFV
+662 WYRYGDGSYPKEKFDV
-677 NINDQTYY
+677 IGDNVYY
-685 FDAYGYMATGW
+685 FD
-696 RVIKDQWYYF
+696 K
-706 NDSGIMVRSQWIGNY
+706 N
-721 YLQEDGTMATNKWIG
+721 
-736 SYYVGSDGMW
+736 
-746 QPSRWLK
+746 
-753 TNGKWW
+753 
-759 YRHSDGSYT
+759 
-768 INNFENISGQT
+768 
-779 YYFDAYGYMVTGWRV
+779 GYMVTGWNC
-794 INGQWYFFNNSGS
+794 IDKKWYYFNDLGI
-807 MVKNQWVGNYYLKS
+807 MAKDIWIGNYYVDKY
-821 DGIMAND
+821 GVMTKTK

>member
-1 MRKVLTFI
+1 MKRLLMHI

-14 CISVTTQSV
+14 CIGVTTQSV
-23 YATSSDNNETLDQ
+23 YATSSDNNDILEQ

-44 GTLLNYSTDELEQE
+44 GNLNTYNTDELEQE
-58 VSDAMM
+58 VSNAMM
-64 SSLAVIDEKAIA
+64 SSLAVIDEKAIT
-76 YGVVNFRVKA
+76 YGVVNFRVKS

-129 VTGLVNPSEVG
+129 VTGLVESSEVG
-140 IIDYDNTKTVSCYK
+140 IVDYDNAKTVSCYK
-154 TSNGG
+154 ISNGG
-159 LYHYVANIITNSS
+159 LYHYVANIITNSD

-178 YIGNIPSYLS
+178 YVGNTPSYLS
-188 NNTTYYSYDGH
+188 NNITYYSYDGH

-205 NRMIDDYKNGVYSNS
+205 NKMIDDYKNGVYSNS

-230 FQYLPARSKTF
+230 FQYLPARTKTT

-252 QMVSSGK
+252 QVVSSGK
-259 LLNAGSS
+259 FLNVGSS
-266 LISNQNTY
+266 LIANQNTY

-286 LESGWGQSQTAINKN
+286 LESGWGQSQIAINKN

-385 LGVTEANKYTLGIA
+385 LGVTEVNKYTLGIA
-399 NGNVTF
+399 NGNVAF

-419 FSSYPVVLLSKSN
+419 FSSYPVVLLSKSD

-464 YVNVNSVYALNSVQN
+464 YVNANSVYALNSMPDS
-479 GNTSGKWIKDG
+479 NTNGKWVKDG

-509 DSVWYYFN
+509 NSVWYYFN
-517 SSGVMQTSQW
+517 TAGVMQTSQW

-538 MAKSQWISN
+538 MAKSQWIGN

-555 WQPNQWIN
+555 WQSNRWMNDGQ
-563 NGRWWYRYGDG
+563 WWYRYGDG
-574 SYPISKFD
+574 SYPVAKFD
-582 KINGQMYYFNQYGYM
+582 TINGKKYYFDNSGYMVTGWKLIDKDWYYFNG
-597 ETGWKEIDSVWY
+597 
-609 YFDSSG
+609 SG
-615 VMQTSQWIGN
+615 CMIKDQWIGN
-625 YYVLAD
+625 YYIGKD
-631 GTMAKSQWIS
+631 GKMAKSQWVGKY
-641 NDYVDASGLWQP
+641 YVDASGVWQP
-653 NQWINNGRW
+653 DRWINDGQW
-662 WYRYGDGSYPISKFV
+662 WYRYGDGSYPKEKF
-677 NINDQTYY
+677 D
-685 FDAYGYMATGW
+685 
-696 RVIKDQWYYF
+696 VIGDNVYYF
-706 NDSGIMVRSQWIGNY
+706 NKN
-721 YLQEDGTMATNKWIG
+721 
-736 SYYVGSDGMW
+736 
-746 QPSRWLK
+746 
-753 TNGKWW
+753 
-759 YRHSDGSYT
+759 
-768 INNFENISGQT
+768 
-779 YYFDAYGYMVTGWRV
+779 GYMVTGWNC
-794 INGQWYFFNNSGS
+794 IDKKWYYFNDLGI
-807 MVKNQWVGNYYLKS
+807 MAKDIWIGNYYVDKY
-821 DGIMAND
+821 GVMTKTK

>member
-1 MRKVLTFI
+1 MKRLLMHI

-14 CISVTTQSV
+14 CIGVTTQTI
-23 YATSSDNNETLDQ
+23 YATSSDNNDILEQ
-36 DFVGFDES
+36 DFVGFDEN
-44 GTLLNYSTDELEQE
+44 GNLNTYNTDELEQE

-64 SSLAVIDEKAIA
+64 SSLAVINEKAIT
-76 YGVVNFRVKA
+76 YGVVNFRVKS

-104 INGYSMSDGAF
+104 VNGYSMSDGAF

-129 VTGLVNPSEVG
+129 VTGLVESSEVG
-140 IIDYDNTKTVSCYK
+140 IVDYDNAKTVSCYK
-154 TSNGG
+154 TINGG
-159 LYHYVANIITNSS
+159 LYHYVANIITNSD

-178 YIGNIPSYLS
+178 YVGNTPSYLS
-188 NNTTYYSYDGH
+188 NNITYYSYDGH

-205 NRMIDDYKNGVYSNS
+205 NKMIDDYKNGVYSNS

-230 FQYLPARSKTF
+230 FQYLPARSKTS
-241 LTASQLNQYTT
+241 LAASQLNQYTT
-252 QMVSSGK
+252 EVVSSGK
-259 LLNAGSS
+259 LLNVGSS

-286 LESGWGQSQTAINKN
+286 LESGWGQSQIAINKN

-377 ICWSVQNG
+377 ICWSVQNR

-399 NGNVTF
+399 NGNIAF
-405 YTNPGSNLL
+405 YTNPDSNLL

-419 FSSYPVVLLSKSN
+419 FSSYPIILLSKSD

-464 YVNVNSVYALNSVQN
+464 YFNVNSVYALNSVQN
-479 GNTSGKWIKDG
+479 GNTNGKWIKDG

-509 DSVWYYFN
+509 NSVWYYFN
-517 SSGVMQTSQW
+517 TAGVMQTSQW

-538 MAKSQWISN
+538 MAKSQWIGN

-555 WQPNQWIN
+555 WQSNRWMNDGQ
-563 NGRWWYRYGDG
+563 WWYRYGDG
-574 SYPISKFD
+574 SYPVAKFD
-582 KINGQMYYFNQYGYM
+582 TINGKKYYFDNSGYMVTGWKLIDKDWYYFNG
-597 ETGWKEIDSVWY
+597 
-609 YFDSSG
+609 SG
-615 VMQTSQWIGN
+615 CMIKDQWIGN
-625 YYVLAD
+625 YYIGKD
-631 GTMAKSQWIS
+631 GKMAKSQWVGKY
-641 NDYVDASGLWQP
+641 YVDASGVWQP
-653 NQWINNGRW
+653 DRWINDGQW
-662 WYRYGDGSYPISKFV
+662 WYRYGDGSYPKEKF
-677 NINDQTYY
+677 D
-685 FDAYGYMATGW
+685 
-696 RVIKDQWYYF
+696 VIGDNVYYF
-706 NDSGIMVRSQWIGNY
+706 NKN
-721 YLQEDGTMATNKWIG
+721 
-736 SYYVGSDGMW
+736 
-746 QPSRWLK
+746 
-753 TNGKWW
+753 
-759 YRHSDGSYT
+759 
-768 INNFENISGQT
+768 
-779 YYFDAYGYMVTGWRV
+779 GYMVTGWNC
-794 INGQWYFFNNSGS
+794 IDKKWYYFNDLGI
-807 MVKNQWVGNYYLKS
+807 MAKDIWIGNYYVDKY
-821 DGIMAND
+821 GVMTKTK

>member
-1 MRKVLTFI
+1 MKRLLMHI

-14 CISVTTQSV
+14 CIGVTTQTI
-23 YATSSDNNETLDQ
+23 YATSSDNNDILEQ
-36 DFVGFDES
+36 DFVGFDEN
-44 GTLLNYSTDELEQE
+44 GNLNTYNTDELEQE

-64 SSLAVIDEKAIA
+64 SSLAVINEKAIT
-76 YGVVNFRVKA
+76 YGVVNFRVKS

-104 INGYSMSDGAF
+104 VNGYSMSDGAF

-129 VTGLVNPSEVG
+129 VTGLVESSEVG
-140 IIDYDNTKTVSCYK
+140 IVDYDNAKTVSCYK
-154 TSNGG
+154 TINGG
-159 LYHYVANIITNSS
+159 LYHYVANIITNSD

-178 YIGNIPSYLS
+178 YVGNTPSYLS
-188 NNTTYYSYDGH
+188 NNITYYSYDGH

-205 NRMIDDYKNGVYSNS
+205 NKMIDDYKNGVYSNS

-230 FQYLPARSKTF
+230 FQYLPARSKTS
-241 LTASQLNQYTT
+241 LAASQLNQYTT
-252 QMVSSGK
+252 EVVSSGK
-259 LLNAGSS
+259 LLNVGSS

-286 LESGWGQSQTAINKN
+286 LESGWGQSQIAINKN

-377 ICWSVQNG
+377 ICWSVQNR

-399 NGNVTF
+399 NGNIAF
-405 YTNPGSNLL
+405 YTNPDSNLL

-419 FSSYPVVLLSKSN
+419 FSSYPIILLSKSD

-479 GNTSGKWIKDG
+479 GNTNGKWIKDG

-503 TGWKEI
+503 TGWKELNY
-509 DSVWYYFN
+509 VWHYFN
-517 SSGVMQTSQW
+517 TDGVTQTSQW

-538 MAKSQWISN
+538 MAKSQWIGN

-555 WQPNQWIN
+555 WQSNRWMNDGQ
-563 NGRWWYRYGDG
+563 WWYRYGDG
-574 SYPISKFD
+574 SYPVAKFD
-582 KINGQMYYFNQYGYM
+582 TINGKKYYFDNSGYMVTGWKLIDKDWYYFNG
-597 ETGWKEIDSVWY
+597 
-609 YFDSSG
+609 SG
-615 VMQTSQWIGN
+615 CMIKDQWIGN
-625 YYVLAD
+625 YYIGKD
-631 GTMAKSQWIS
+631 GKMAKSQWVGKY
-641 NDYVDASGLWQP
+641 YVDASGVWQP
-653 NQWINNGRW
+653 DRWINDGQW
-662 WYRYGDGSYPISKFV
+662 WYRYGDGSYPKEKF
-677 NINDQTYY
+677 D
-685 FDAYGYMATGW
+685 
-696 RVIKDQWYYF
+696 VIGDNVYYF
-706 NDSGIMVRSQWIGNY
+706 NKN
-721 YLQEDGTMATNKWIG
+721 
-736 SYYVGSDGMW
+736 
-746 QPSRWLK
+746 
-753 TNGKWW
+753 
-759 YRHSDGSYT
+759 
-768 INNFENISGQT
+768 
-779 YYFDAYGYMVTGWRV
+779 GYMVTGWNC
-794 INGQWYFFNNSGS
+794 IDKKWYYFNDLGI
-807 MVKNQWVGNYYLKS
+807 MAKDIWIGNYYVDKY
-821 DGIMAND
+821 GVMTKTK

>member
-1 MRKVLTFI
+1 MKRILIYVMSLVLYLGFMTSSI
-9 FTIFL
+9 
-14 CISVTTQSV
+14 
-23 YATSSDNNETLDQ
+23 YATSVPVNETSDE
-36 DFVGFDES
+36 FVGFDET
-44 GTLLNYSTDELEQE
+44 GNLIQYDTNELEDE
-58 VSDAMM
+58 VFD
-64 SSLAVIDEKAIA
+64 SSSSMISMAALDDEKTVT

-92 TYTNCENGQQGY
+92 TYTNCENEQQGY

-140 IIDYDNTKTVSCYK
+140 IIDYDNAKTVSCYK

-159 LYHYVANIITNSS
+159 LYHYVANIITNSD
-172 SYYSIN
+172 SYYSVN

-199 YFYTSY
+199 YFYASY

-220 INSNNPYYNY
+220 VNSNNPYYNY
-230 FQYLPARSKTF
+230 FQYLPARSKTS

-252 QMVSSGK
+252 QVVSSGK

-286 LESGWGQSQTAINKN
+286 LESGWGQSQIAINKN

-309 DSNPYYGANGYA
+309 DSNPCYGANGYA
-321 SVDDCIKYHAKMF
+321 SVDDCIKYHAKIF

-385 LGVTEANKYTLGIA
+385 LGVNEANKYTLGIA
-399 NGNVTF
+399 NDNVAF
-405 YTNPGSNLL
+405 YTNPDSNLL

-419 FSSYPVVLLSKSN
+419 FSSYPIILLSKSN

-464 YVNVNSVYALNSVQN
+464 YINANSVYALNSVQN
-479 GNTSGKWIKDG
+479 GNKSGKWIKDG
-490 QGYWYWYEGSNYV
+490 QGYWYWYEGFNYV

-509 DSVWYYFN
+509 NSVWYYFN
-517 SSGVMQTSQW
+517 TAGVMQTSQW

-538 MAKSQWISN
+538 MAKSQWIGN

-555 WQPNQWIN
+555 WQSNRWMN
-563 NGRWWYRYGDG
+563 DGRWWYRYGDG
-574 SYPISKFD
+574 SYPIAKFD
-582 KINGQMYYFNQYGYM
+582 TINGKKYYFDNSGYM
-597 ETGWKEIDSVWY
+597 VTGWKLINKDWY
-609 YFDSSG
+609 CFNGSG
-615 VMQTSQWIGN
+615 CMIKDQWIGN
-625 YYVLAD
+625 YYIGKD
-631 GTMAKSQWIS
+631 GKMLKNQWVEKY
-641 NDYVDASGLWQP
+641 YVDASGVWQP
-653 NQWINNGRW
+653 DRWINDGQW
-662 WYRYGDGSYPISKFV
+662 WYRYGDGSYPKEKFDV
-677 NINDQTYY
+677 IGDNVYY
-685 FDAYGYMATGW
+685 FDKNGYMVTGW
-696 RVIKDQWYYF
+696 NCIDKKWYYF
-706 NDSGIMVRSQWIGNY
+706 NDSGIMAKDIWIGNY
-721 YLQEDGTMATNKWIG
+721 YVDKYGVMT
-736 SYYVGSDGMW
+736 
-746 QPSRWLK
+746 K
-753 TNGKWW
+753 TK
-759 YRHSDGSYT
+759 
-768 INNFENISGQT
+768 
-779 YYFDAYGYMVTGWRV
+779 
-794 INGQWYFFNNSGS
+794 
-807 MVKNQWVGNYYLKS
+807 
-821 DGIMAND
+821 

>member
-1 MRKVLTFI
+1 MHI

-14 CISVTTQSV
+14 CIGVTTQSV
-23 YATSSDNNETLDQ
+23 YATSSDNNDILEQ

-44 GTLLNYSTDELEQE
+44 GNLNTYNTDELEQE
-58 VSDAMM
+58 VSEAMM

-140 IIDYDNTKTVSCYK
+140 IIDYDNAKTVSCYK

-159 LYHYVANIITNSS
+159 LYHYVANIITNSD
-172 SYYSIN
+172 SYYSVN

-199 YFYTSY
+199 YFYASY

-220 INSNNPYYNY
+220 VNSNNPYYNY
-230 FQYLPARSKTF
+230 FQYLPARSKTS
-241 LTASQLNQYTT
+241 LIASQLDQYTI

-286 LESGWGQSQTAINKN
+286 LESGWGQSQIAINKN

-309 DSNPYYGANGYA
+309 DSNPYYGTNGYA

-399 NGNVTF
+399 NGNVAF
-405 YTNPGSNLL
+405 YTNPDSNLL

-419 FSSYPVVLLSKSN
+419 FSSYPIILLSKSN

-464 YVNVNSVYALNSVQN
+464 YINANSVYALNSVQN

-509 DSVWYYFN
+509 NSVWYYFN
-517 SSGVMQTSQW
+517 SAGVMQTSQW

-538 MAKSQWISN
+538 MAKSQWIGN

-582 KINGQMYYFNQYGYM
+582 TINGKKYYFDNSGYMVTGWKLIDIDWYYFNG
-597 ETGWKEIDSVWY
+597 
-609 YFDSSG
+609 SG
-615 VMQTSQWIGN
+615 CMIKDQWIGN
-625 YYVLAD
+625 YYIGKD
-631 GTMAKSQWIS
+631 GKMAKSQWVGKY
-641 NDYVDASGLWQP
+641 YVDASGVWQP
-653 NQWINNGRW
+653 DRWINDGQW
-662 WYRYGDGSYPISKFV
+662 WYRYGDGSYPKEKFDV
-677 NINDQTYY
+677 IGDNVYY
-685 FDAYGYMATGW
+685 FD
-696 RVIKDQWYYF
+696 K
-706 NDSGIMVRSQWIGNY
+706 N
-721 YLQEDGTMATNKWIG
+721 
-736 SYYVGSDGMW
+736 
-746 QPSRWLK
+746 
-753 TNGKWW
+753 
-759 YRHSDGSYT
+759 
-768 INNFENISGQT
+768 
-779 YYFDAYGYMVTGWRV
+779 GYMVTGWNC
-794 INGQWYFFNNSGS
+794 IDKKWYYFNDLGI
-807 MVKNQWVGNYYLKS
+807 MAKDIWIGNYYVDKY
-821 DGIMAND
+821 GVMTKTK

>member
-1 MRKVLTFI
+1 MKRILIYVMSLVLCLGFMTSLI
-9 FTIFL
+9 
-14 CISVTTQSV
+14 
-23 YATSSDNNETLDQ
+23 YATSVPVNETSDE
-36 DFVGFDES
+36 FVGFDET
-44 GTLLNYSTDELEQE
+44 GNLIQYDTNELEDE
-58 VSDAMM
+58 VLD
-64 SSLAVIDEKAIA
+64 SSSSMISMAALDDEKTVT
-76 YGVVNFRVKA
+76 YGVVNFKVKS

-140 IIDYDNTKTVSCYK
+140 IIDYDNAKTVSSYK

-159 LYHYVANIITNSS
+159 LYHYVANIITNSD
-172 SYYSIN
+172 SYYSVN

-199 YFYTSY
+199 YFYASY

-220 INSNNPYYNY
+220 VNSNNPYYNY
-230 FQYLPARSKTF
+230 FQYLPARSKTS
-241 LTASQLNQYTT
+241 LTASQLDQYTI

-286 LESGWGQSQTAINKN
+286 LESGWGQSQIAINKN

-321 SVDDCIKYHAKMF
+321 SVDDCVKYHAKMF

-385 LGVTEANKYTLGIA
+385 LGVNEVNKYTLGIA
-399 NGNVTF
+399 NSNVAF
-405 YTNPGSNLL
+405 YTNPDSNLL

-419 FSSYPVVLLSKSN
+419 FSSYPIILLSKSN

-464 YVNVNSVYALNSVQN
+464 YINANSVYALNSVQN

-503 TGWKEI
+503 TGWQQI
-509 DSVWYYFN
+509 NSVWYYFN
-517 SSGVMQTSQW
+517 TAGVMQTSQW
-527 IGNYYVLADGT
+527 IENYYVLADGT
-538 MAKSQWISN
+538 MAKSQWIGN

-555 WQPNQWIN
+555 WQSNRWMNDGQ
-563 NGRWWYRYGDG
+563 WWYRYGDG
-574 SYPISKFD
+574 SYPVAKFD
-582 KINGQMYYFNQYGYM
+582 TINGKKYYFDNSGYMVTGWKLIDKDWYYFNG
-597 ETGWKEIDSVWY
+597 
-609 YFDSSG
+609 SG
-615 VMQTSQWIGN
+615 CMIKDQWIGN
-625 YYVLAD
+625 CYLGKD
-631 GTMAKSQWIS
+631 GKMAKSQWVGVY
-641 NDYVDASGLWQP
+641 YVDASGQWQP
-653 NQWINNGRW
+653 DQWVYNGKW
-662 WYRYGDGSYPISKFV
+662 WYRYGDGSYPKEKFDV
-677 NINDQTYY
+677 IGDNVYY
-685 FDAYGYMATGW
+685 FDKNGYMVTGW
-696 RVIKDQWYYF
+696 NYIDKKWYYF
-706 NDSGIMVRSQWIGNY
+706 NDSGV
-721 YLQEDGTMATNKWIG
+721 MAKDKWIG
-736 SYYVGSDGMW
+736 DHYLDKYGVMT
-746 QPSRWLK
+746 K
-753 TNGKWW
+753 TK
-759 YRHSDGSYT
+759 
-768 INNFENISGQT
+768 
-779 YYFDAYGYMVTGWRV
+779 
-794 INGQWYFFNNSGS
+794 
-807 MVKNQWVGNYYLKS
+807 
-821 DGIMAND
+821 

>member
-1 MRKVLTFI
+1 MKRLLMHI

-14 CISVTTQSV
+14 CLGVTTQSI
-23 YATSSDNNETLDQ
+23 YATSSDNNDTLEQ
-36 DFVGFDES
+36 DFVGFDEN
-44 GTLLNYSTDELEQE
+44 GNLNTYNIDELEQE

-129 VTGLVNPSEVG
+129 VTGLVEPSEVG
-140 IIDYDNTKTVSCYK
+140 IIDYDSAKTVSCYK

-159 LYHYVANIITNSS
+159 LYHYVANIITNSD

-178 YIGNIPSYLS
+178 YVGNPPNYLS

-205 NRMIDDYKNGVYSNS
+205 NKMIDDYKNGVYSNS

-230 FQYLPARSKTF
+230 FQYLPARSKTS
-241 LTASQLNQYTT
+241 LTASQFDQYTN

-259 LLNAGSS
+259 LLNIGSS

-286 LESGWGQSQTAINKN
+286 LESGWGQSQIAINRN

-385 LGVTEANKYTLGIA
+385 LDVNEVNKYTLGIA
-399 NGNVTF
+399 NGNVAF
-405 YTNPGSNLL
+405 YTNPDSNLL

-419 FSSYPVVLLSKSN
+419 FSSYPIILLSKSN
-432 GYYKVQSDPTLNE
+432 GYYNVQSDPTLNE

-455 EYNFDQYYA
+455 EYNFDRYYA
-464 YVNVNSVYALNSVQN
+464 FINANSVYALNSVTN
-479 GNTSGKWIKDG
+479 SDNSSKWVQDS
-490 QGYWYWYEGSNYV
+490 QGRWYWYEGSKYV

-509 DSVWYYFN
+509 NSAWYYFD
-517 SSGVMQTSQW
+517 SSGIMQTSQW
-527 IGNYYVLADGT
+527 IENYYVLADGT
-538 MAKSQWISN
+538 MAKSQWIGN

-555 WQPNQWIN
+555 WQSNRWMNDGQ
-563 NGRWWYRYGDG
+563 WWYRYGDG
-574 SYPISKFD
+574 SYPVAKFD
-582 KINGQMYYFNQYGYM
+582 TINGKKYYFDNSGYMVTGWKLIDKDWYYFNG
-597 ETGWKEIDSVWY
+597 
-609 YFDSSG
+609 SG
-615 VMQTSQWIGN
+615 CMIKDQWIGN
-625 YYVLAD
+625 YYIGKD
-631 GTMAKSQWIS
+631 GKMAKSQWIGVY
-641 NDYVDASGLWQP
+641 YVDASGQWQP
-653 NQWINNGRW
+653 DQWVYNGKW
-662 WYRYGDGSYPISKFV
+662 WYRYGDGSYPKEKFDV
-677 NINDQTYY
+677 IGDNVYY
-685 FDAYGYMATGW
+685 FD
-696 RVIKDQWYYF
+696 K
-706 NDSGIMVRSQWIGNY
+706 N
-721 YLQEDGTMATNKWIG
+721 
-736 SYYVGSDGMW
+736 
-746 QPSRWLK
+746 
-753 TNGKWW
+753 
-759 YRHSDGSYT
+759 
-768 INNFENISGQT
+768 
-779 YYFDAYGYMVTGWRV
+779 GYMVTGWNC
-794 INGQWYFFNNSGS
+794 IDKKWYYFNDLGI
-807 MVKNQWVGNYYLKS
+807 MAKDIWIGNYYVDKY
-821 DGIMAND
+821 GVMTKTK

>member
-1 MRKVLTFI
+1 MHI

-14 CISVTTQSV
+14 CIGVTTQSV
-23 YATSSDNNETLDQ
+23 YATSSDNNDILEQ

-44 GTLLNYSTDELEQE
+44 GNLNTYNTDELEQE

-64 SSLAVIDEKAIA
+64 SSLAVIDEKAIT
-76 YGVVNFRVKA
+76 YGVVNFRVKS

-92 TYTNCENGQQGY
+92 TYMNCENGQQGY

-140 IIDYDNTKTVSCYK
+140 IIDYDNAKTVSCYK

-159 LYHYVANIITNSS
+159 LYHYVANIITNSD
-172 SYYSIN
+172 SYYSVN

-199 YFYTSY
+199 YFYASY

-220 INSNNPYYNY
+220 VNSNNPYYNY
-230 FQYLPARSKTF
+230 FQYLPARSKTS
-241 LTASQLNQYTT
+241 LTASQLDQYTI

-286 LESGWGQSQTAINKN
+286 LESGWGQSQIAINRN

-321 SVDDCIKYHAKMF
+321 SVDDCVKYHAKMF

-385 LGVTEANKYTLGIA
+385 LGVNEVNKYTLGIA
-399 NGNVTF
+399 NGNVAF
-405 YTNPGSNLL
+405 YTNPDSNLL

-419 FSSYPVVLLSKSN
+419 FSSYPIILLSKSN

-464 YVNVNSVYALNSVQN
+464 YINANSVYALNSVQN

-509 DSVWYYFN
+509 NSVWYYFN
-517 SSGVMQTSQW
+517 TAGVMQTSQW

-538 MAKSQWISN
+538 MAKSQWIGN

-555 WQPNQWIN
+555 WQSNRWMNDGQ
-563 NGRWWYRYGDG
+563 WWYRYGDG
-574 SYPISKFD
+574 SYPVAKFD
-582 KINGQMYYFNQYGYM
+582 TINGKKYYFDNSGYMVTGWKLIDKDWYYFNG
-597 ETGWKEIDSVWY
+597 
-609 YFDSSG
+609 SG
-615 VMQTSQWIGN
+615 CMIKDQWIGN
-625 YYVLAD
+625 YYIGKD
-631 GTMAKSQWIS
+631 GKMAKSQWVGKY
-641 NDYVDASGLWQP
+641 YVDASGVWQP
-653 NQWINNGRW
+653 DRWINDGQW
-662 WYRYGDGSYPISKFV
+662 WYRYGDGSYPKEKFDV
-677 NINDQTYY
+677 IGDNVYY
-685 FDAYGYMATGW
+685 FD
-696 RVIKDQWYYF
+696 K
-706 NDSGIMVRSQWIGNY
+706 N
-721 YLQEDGTMATNKWIG
+721 
-736 SYYVGSDGMW
+736 
-746 QPSRWLK
+746 
-753 TNGKWW
+753 
-759 YRHSDGSYT
+759 
-768 INNFENISGQT
+768 
-779 YYFDAYGYMVTGWRV
+779 GYMVTGWNC
-794 INGQWYFFNNSGS
+794 IDKKWYYFND
-807 MVKNQWVGNYYLKS
+807 L
-821 DGIMAND
+821 GIMAKDIW

>member
-1 MRKVLTFI
+1 MHI

-14 CISVTTQSV
+14 CIGVTTQSV
-23 YATSSDNNETLDQ
+23 YATSSDNNDILEQ

-44 GTLLNYSTDELEQE
+44 GNLNTYNTDELEQE

-140 IIDYDNTKTVSCYK
+140 IIDYDNAKTVSCYK
-154 TSNGG
+154 TSNGS
-159 LYHYVANIITNSS
+159 LYHYVANIITNSD
-172 SYYSIN
+172 SYYSVN

-199 YFYTSY
+199 YFYASY

-220 INSNNPYYNY
+220 VNSNNPYYNY
-230 FQYLPARSKTF
+230 FQYLPARSKTS
-241 LTASQLNQYTT
+241 LIASQLDQYTI

-286 LESGWGQSQTAINKN
+286 LESGWGQSQIAINKN

-399 NGNVTF
+399 NGNVAF
-405 YTNPGSNLL
+405 YTNPDSNLL

-419 FSSYPVVLLSKSN
+419 FSSYPIILLSKSN

-464 YVNVNSVYALNSVQN
+464 YINANSVYALNSVQN

-509 DSVWYYFN
+509 NSVWYYFN
-517 SSGVMQTSQW
+517 SAGVMQTSQW

-538 MAKSQWISN
+538 MAKSQWIGN

-582 KINGQMYYFNQYGYM
+582 TINGKKYYFDNSGYMVTGWKLIDIDWYYFNG
-597 ETGWKEIDSVWY
+597 
-609 YFDSSG
+609 SG
-615 VMQTSQWIGN
+615 CMIKDQWIGN
-625 YYVLAD
+625 YYIGKD
-631 GTMAKSQWIS
+631 GKMAKSQWVGKY
-641 NDYVDASGLWQP
+641 YVDASGVWQP
-653 NQWINNGRW
+653 DRWINDGQW
-662 WYRYGDGSYPISKFV
+662 WYRYGDGSYPKEKFDV
-677 NINDQTYY
+677 IGDNVYY
-685 FDAYGYMATGW
+685 FD
-696 RVIKDQWYYF
+696 K
-706 NDSGIMVRSQWIGNY
+706 N
-721 YLQEDGTMATNKWIG
+721 
-736 SYYVGSDGMW
+736 
-746 QPSRWLK
+746 
-753 TNGKWW
+753 
-759 YRHSDGSYT
+759 
-768 INNFENISGQT
+768 
-779 YYFDAYGYMVTGWRV
+779 GYMVTGWNC
-794 INGQWYFFNNSGS
+794 IDKKWYYFNDLGI
-807 MVKNQWVGNYYLKS
+807 MAKDIWIGNYYVDKY
-821 DGIMAND
+821 GVMTKTK

>member
-1 MRKVLTFI
+1 MKRLLMHI

-14 CISVTTQSV
+14 CIGVTTQSV
-23 YATSSDNNETLDQ
+23 YATSSDNNDILEQ

-44 GTLLNYSTDELEQE
+44 GNLNTYNTDELEQE
-58 VSDAMM
+58 VSDTMM

-86 SASEIT
+86 SASKIT

-140 IIDYDNTKTVSCYK
+140 IIDYDNAKTVSCYK

-159 LYHYVANIITNSS
+159 LYHYVANIITNSD
-172 SYYSIN
+172 SYYSVN

-199 YFYTSY
+199 YFYASY

-220 INSNNPYYNY
+220 VNSNNPYYNY
-230 FQYLPARSKTF
+230 FQYLPARSKTS
-241 LTASQLNQYTT
+241 LTASQLDQYTI

-286 LESGWGQSQTAINKN
+286 LESGWGQSQIAINRN

-321 SVDDCIKYHAKMF
+321 SVDDCVKYHAKMF

-385 LGVTEANKYTLGIA
+385 LGVNEVNKYTLGIA
-399 NGNVTF
+399 NSNVAF
-405 YTNPGSNLL
+405 YTNPDSNLL

-419 FSSYPVVLLSKSN
+419 FSSYPIILLSKSN

-464 YVNVNSVYALNSVQN
+464 YINANSVYALNSVQN

-509 DSVWYYFN
+509 NSAWYYFD
-517 SSGVMQTSQW
+517 SSGIMQTSQW

-538 MAKSQWISN
+538 MAKSQWIGN

-555 WQPNQWIN
+555 WQSNRWMNDGQ
-563 NGRWWYRYGDG
+563 WWYRYGDG
-574 SYPISKFD
+574 SYPVAKFD
-582 KINGQMYYFNQYGYM
+582 TINGKKYYFDNSGYMVTGWKLIDKDWYYFNG
-597 ETGWKEIDSVWY
+597 
-609 YFDSSG
+609 SG
-615 VMQTSQWIGN
+615 CMIKDQWIGN
-625 YYVLAD
+625 YYIGKD
-631 GTMAKSQWIS
+631 GKMLKNQWVGKY
-641 NDYVDASGLWQP
+641 YVDASGVWQP
-653 NQWINNGRW
+653 DRWINDGQW
-662 WYRYGDGSYPISKFV
+662 WYRYGDGSYPKEKFDV
-677 NINDQTYY
+677 IGDNVYY
-685 FDAYGYMATGW
+685 FDKNGYMVTGW
-696 RVIKDQWYYF
+696 NCIDKKWYYF
-706 NDSGIMVRSQWIGNY
+706 NDSGIMAKDIWIGNY
-721 YLQEDGTMATNKWIG
+721 YVDKYGVMT
-736 SYYVGSDGMW
+736 
-746 QPSRWLK
+746 K
-753 TNGKWW
+753 TK
-759 YRHSDGSYT
+759 
-768 INNFENISGQT
+768 
-779 YYFDAYGYMVTGWRV
+779 
-794 INGQWYFFNNSGS
+794 
-807 MVKNQWVGNYYLKS
+807 
-821 DGIMAND
+821 

>member
-1 MRKVLTFI
+1 MKRLLMHI

-14 CISVTTQSV
+14 CLGVTTQSI
-23 YATSSDNNETLDQ
+23 YATSSDNNDTLEQ
-36 DFVGFDES
+36 DFVGFDEN
-44 GTLLNYSTDELEQE
+44 GNLNTYNIDELEQE

-129 VTGLVNPSEVG
+129 VTGLVEPSEVG
-140 IIDYDNTKTVSCYK
+140 IIDYDSAKTVSCYK

-159 LYHYVANIITNSS
+159 LYHYVANIITNSD

-178 YIGNIPSYLS
+178 YVGNPPNYLS

-205 NRMIDDYKNGVYSNS
+205 NKMIDDYKNGVYSNS

-230 FQYLPARSKTF
+230 FQYLPARSKTS
-241 LTASQLNQYTT
+241 LTASQFDQYTN

-259 LLNAGSS
+259 LLNIGSS

-286 LESGWGQSQTAINKN
+286 LESGWGQSQIAINRN

-385 LGVTEANKYTLGIA
+385 LDVNEVNKYTLGIA
-399 NGNVTF
+399 NGNVAF
-405 YTNPGSNLL
+405 YTNPDSNLL

-419 FSSYPVVLLSKSN
+419 FSSYPIILLSKSN

-455 EYNFDQYYA
+455 EYNFDRYYA
-464 YVNVNSVYALNSVQN
+464 FINANSVYALNSVTN
-479 GNTSGKWIKDG
+479 SDNSSKWVQDS
-490 QGYWYWYEGSNYV
+490 QGRWYWYEGSKYV

-509 DSVWYYFN
+509 NSAWYYFD
-517 SSGVMQTSQW
+517 SSGIMQTSQW
-527 IGNYYVLADGT
+527 IENYYVLADGT
-538 MAKSQWISN
+538 MAKSQWIGN

-555 WQPNQWIN
+555 WQSNRWMNDGQ
-563 NGRWWYRYGDG
+563 WWYRYGDG
-574 SYPISKFD
+574 SYPVAKFD
-582 KINGQMYYFNQYGYM
+582 TINGKKYYFDNSGYMVTGWKLIDKDWYYFNG
-597 ETGWKEIDSVWY
+597 
-609 YFDSSG
+609 SG
-615 VMQTSQWIGN
+615 CMIKDQWIGN
-625 YYVLAD
+625 YYIGKD
-631 GTMAKSQWIS
+631 GKMAKSQWIGVY
-641 NDYVDASGLWQP
+641 YVDASGQWQP
-653 NQWINNGRW
+653 DQWVYNGKW
-662 WYRYGDGSYPISKFV
+662 WYRYGDGSYPKEKFDV
-677 NINDQTYY
+677 IGDNVYY
-685 FDAYGYMATGW
+685 FD
-696 RVIKDQWYYF
+696 K
-706 NDSGIMVRSQWIGNY
+706 N
-721 YLQEDGTMATNKWIG
+721 
-736 SYYVGSDGMW
+736 
-746 QPSRWLK
+746 
-753 TNGKWW
+753 
-759 YRHSDGSYT
+759 
-768 INNFENISGQT
+768 
-779 YYFDAYGYMVTGWRV
+779 GYMVTGWNC
-794 INGQWYFFNNSGS
+794 IDKKWYYFNDLGI
-807 MVKNQWVGNYYLKS
+807 MAKDIWIGNYYVDKY
-821 DGIMAND
+821 GVMTKTK

>member
-1 MRKVLTFI
+1 MKRLLMHI

-14 CISVTTQSV
+14 CIGVTTQSV
-23 YATSSDNNETLDQ
+23 YATSSDNNDILEQ
-36 DFVGFDES
+36 NFVGFDEN
-44 GTLLNYSTDELEQE
+44 GNLNTYNTNELEQE

-64 SSLAVIDEKAIA
+64 SSLAVIDEKAIT

-92 TYTNCENGQQGY
+92 TYTNCENEQQGY

-140 IIDYDNTKTVSCYK
+140 IIDYDNAKTVSCYK

-159 LYHYVANIITNSS
+159 LYHYVANIITNSD
-172 SYYSIN
+172 SYYSVN

-199 YFYTSY
+199 YFYASY

-220 INSNNPYYNY
+220 VNSNNPYYNY
-230 FQYLPARSKTF
+230 FQYLPARSKTS
-241 LTASQLNQYTT
+241 LTASQLDQYTI

-286 LESGWGQSQTAINKN
+286 LESGWGQSQIAINRN

-321 SVDDCIKYHAKMF
+321 SVDDCVKYHAKMF

-385 LGVTEANKYTLGIA
+385 LGVNEVNKYTLGIA
-399 NGNVTF
+399 NGNVAF
-405 YTNPGSNLL
+405 YTNPDSNLL

-419 FSSYPVVLLSKSN
+419 FSSYPIILLSKSN

-464 YVNVNSVYALNSVQN
+464 YINANSVYALNSVTN
-479 GNTSGKWIKDG
+479 SDNSSKWIQDS
-490 QGYWYWYEGSNYV
+490 QGRWYWYEGSKYV

-509 DSVWYYFN
+509 NSAWYYFD
-517 SSGVMQTSQW
+517 SSGIMQASQW
-527 IGNYYVLADGT
+527 IGNYYVQADGT
-538 MAKSQWISN
+538 MAK
-547 DYVDASGL
+547 
-555 WQPNQWIN
+555 NQWIGN
-563 NGRWWYRYGDG
+563 AYVDEYGFRQSDQWIYNGQWWYRYGDG
-574 SYPISKFD
+574 SYPVAKFET
-582 KINGQMYYFNQYGYM
+582 INGKKYYFDNSGYMVTGWKLIDKDWYYFNG
-597 ETGWKEIDSVWY
+597 
-609 YFDSSG
+609 SG
-615 VMQTSQWIGN
+615 CMIKDQWIGN
-625 YYVLAD
+625 YYIGKD
-631 GTMAKSQWIS
+631 GKMLKNQWVGRY
-641 NDYVDASGLWQP
+641 YVDASGVWQP
-653 NQWINNGRW
+653 DRWINDGQW
-662 WYRYGDGSYPISKFV
+662 WYRYGDGSYPKEKFDV
-677 NINDQTYY
+677 IGDNVYY
-685 FDAYGYMATGW
+685 FDKNGYMVTGW
-696 RVIKDQWYYF
+696 NCIDKKWYYF
-706 NDSGIMVRSQWIGNY
+706 NDSGIMAKDIWIGNY
-721 YLQEDGTMATNKWIG
+721 YVDKYGVMT
-736 SYYVGSDGMW
+736 
-746 QPSRWLK
+746 K
-753 TNGKWW
+753 TK
-759 YRHSDGSYT
+759 
-768 INNFENISGQT
+768 
-779 YYFDAYGYMVTGWRV
+779 
-794 INGQWYFFNNSGS
+794 
-807 MVKNQWVGNYYLKS
+807 
-821 DGIMAND
+821 

>member
-1 MRKVLTFI
+1 MKRLLMHI

-14 CISVTTQSV
+14 CIGVTTQSV
-23 YATSSDNNETLDQ
+23 YATSSDNNDILEQ
-36 DFVGFDES
+36 NFVGFDEN
-44 GTLLNYSTDELEQE
+44 GNLNTYNTNELEQE

-92 TYTNCENGQQGY
+92 TYTNCENEQQGY

-140 IIDYDNTKTVSCYK
+140 IIDYDNAKTISCYK

-159 LYHYVANIITNSS
+159 LYHYVANIITNSD
-172 SYYSIN
+172 SYYSVN

-199 YFYTSY
+199 YFYASY

-220 INSNNPYYNY
+220 VNSNNPYYNY
-230 FQYLPARSKTF
+230 FQYLPARSKTS
-241 LTASQLNQYTT
+241 LTAFQLDQYTI

-259 LLNAGSS
+259 LLNSGSS

-286 LESGWGQSQTAINKN
+286 LESGWGQSQIAINRN

-385 LGVTEANKYTLGIA
+385 LGVNEANKYTLGIA
-399 NGNVTF
+399 NDNVAF
-405 YTNPGSNLL
+405 YTNPDSNLL

-419 FSSYPVVLLSKSN
+419 FSSYPIILLSKSDD
-432 GYYKVQSDPTLNE
+432 YYKVQTDPTLNE

-464 YVNVNSVYALNSVQN
+464 YINANSVYALNSVFN
-479 GNTSGKWIKDG
+479 SDNSSKWVQDS
-490 QGYWYWYEGSNYV
+490 QGRWYWYEGSKYV

-509 DSVWYYFN
+509 N
-517 SSGVMQTSQW
+517 S
-527 IGNYYVLADGT
+527 A
-538 MAKSQWISN
+538 
-547 DYVDASGL
+547 
-555 WQPNQWIN
+555 
-563 NGRWWYRYGDG
+563 
-574 SYPISKFD
+574 
-582 KINGQMYYFNQYGYM
+582 
-597 ETGWKEIDSVWY
+597 WY

-625 YYVLAD
+625 A
-631 GTMAKSQWIS
+631 
-641 NDYVDASGLWQP
+641 YVDEYGLWQP
-653 NQWINNGRW
+653 DQWVYNGQW
-662 WYRYGDGSYPISKFV
+662 WYRYGDGSYPVAKFET
-677 NINDQTYY
+677 INGQKYY
-685 FDAYGYMATGW
+685 FNNSGYIVTKW
-696 RVIKDQWYYF
+696 NYINNDWYYF
-706 NDSGIMVRSQWIGNY
+706 NDSGIMVKKQWIDNCYLGKDGKMAKSQWIGV
-721 YLQEDGTMATNKWIG
+721 
-736 SYYVGSDGMW
+736 YYVDASGQW
-746 QPSRWLK
+746 QPDQWVY
-753 TNGKWW
+753 NGKWW
-759 YRHSDGSYT
+759 YRYGDGSYPKEKFDV
-768 INNFENISGQT
+768 IGDNV
-779 YYFDAYGYMVTGWRV
+779 YYFDKNGYMVTGWNY
-794 INGQWYFFNNSGS
+794 IDKKWYYFNDSGV
-807 MVKNQWVGNYYLKS
+807 MAKDKWIGNYYVDKY
-821 DGIMAND
+821 GVMTKTK

>member
-1 MRKVLTFI
+1 MHI

-14 CISVTTQSV
+14 CIGVTTQSV
-23 YATSSDNNETLDQ
+23 YATSSDNNDILEQ

-44 GTLLNYSTDELEQE
+44 GNLNTYNTDELEQE
-58 VSDAMM
+58 VSEAMM

-140 IIDYDNTKTVSCYK
+140 IIDYDNAKTVSCYK

-159 LYHYVANIITNSS
+159 LYHYVANIITNSD
-172 SYYSIN
+172 SYYSVN

-199 YFYTSY
+199 YFYASY

-220 INSNNPYYNY
+220 VNSNNPYYNY
-230 FQYLPARSKTF
+230 FQYLPARSKTS
-241 LTASQLNQYTT
+241 LIASQLDQYTI

-286 LESGWGQSQTAINKN
+286 LESGWGQSQIAINKN

-399 NGNVTF
+399 NGNVAF
-405 YTNPGSNLL
+405 YTNPDSNLL

-419 FSSYPVVLLSKSN
+419 FSSYPIILLSKSN

-464 YVNVNSVYALNSVQN
+464 YINANSVYALNSVQN

-509 DSVWYYFN
+509 NSVWYYFN
-517 SSGVMQTSQW
+517 TAGVMQTSQW
-527 IGNYYVLADGT
+527 IENYYVLADGT
-538 MAKSQWISN
+538 MAKSQWIGN

-555 WQPNQWIN
+555 WQSNRWMNDGQ
-563 NGRWWYRYGDG
+563 WWYRYGDG
-574 SYPISKFD
+574 SYPVAKFD
-582 KINGQMYYFNQYGYM
+582 TINGKKYYFDNSGYMVTGWKLIDKDWYYFNG
-597 ETGWKEIDSVWY
+597 
-609 YFDSSG
+609 SG
-615 VMQTSQWIGN
+615 CMIKDQWIGN
-625 YYVLAD
+625 YYIGKD
-631 GTMAKSQWIS
+631 GKMAKSQWVGKY
-641 NDYVDASGLWQP
+641 YVDASGVWQP
-653 NQWINNGRW
+653 DRWINDGQW
-662 WYRYGDGSYPISKFV
+662 WYRYGDGSYPKEKFDV
-677 NINDQTYY
+677 IGDNVYY
-685 FDAYGYMATGW
+685 FD
-696 RVIKDQWYYF
+696 K
-706 NDSGIMVRSQWIGNY
+706 N
-721 YLQEDGTMATNKWIG
+721 
-736 SYYVGSDGMW
+736 
-746 QPSRWLK
+746 
-753 TNGKWW
+753 
-759 YRHSDGSYT
+759 
-768 INNFENISGQT
+768 
-779 YYFDAYGYMVTGWRV
+779 GYMVTGWNC
-794 INGQWYFFNNSGS
+794 IDKKWYYFNDLGI
-807 MVKNQWVGNYYLKS
+807 MAKDIWIGNYYVDKY
-821 DGIMAND
+821 GVMTKTK

>member
-1 MRKVLTFI
+1 MKRILIYVMSLVLCLGFMTSLI
-9 FTIFL
+9 
-14 CISVTTQSV
+14 
-23 YATSSDNNETLDQ
+23 YATSVPVNETSDE
-36 DFVGFDES
+36 FVGFDET
-44 GTLLNYSTDELEQE
+44 GNLIQYDTNELEDE
-58 VSDAMM
+58 VLD
-64 SSLAVIDEKAIA
+64 SSSSMISMAALDDEKTVT
-76 YGVVNFRVKA
+76 YGVVNFKVKS

-140 IIDYDNTKTVSCYK
+140 IIDYDNAKTVSSYK

-159 LYHYVANIITNSS
+159 LYHYVANIITNSD
-172 SYYSIN
+172 SYYSVN

-199 YFYTSY
+199 YFYASY

-220 INSNNPYYNY
+220 VNSNNPYYNY
-230 FQYLPARSKTF
+230 FQYLPARSKTS
-241 LTASQLNQYTT
+241 LTASQLDQYTI
-252 QMVSSGK
+252 QVVSSGK

-286 LESGWGQSQTAINKN
+286 LESGWGQSQIAINKN

-321 SVDDCIKYHAKMF
+321 SVDDCVKYHAKMF

-385 LGVTEANKYTLGIA
+385 LGVNEVNKYTLGIA
-399 NGNVTF
+399 NSNVAF
-405 YTNPGSNLL
+405 YTNPDSNLL

-419 FSSYPVVLLSKSN
+419 FSSYPIILLSKSN

-464 YVNVNSVYALNSVQN
+464 YINANSVYALNSVQN

-503 TGWKEI
+503 TGWQQI
-509 DSVWYYFN
+509 NSVWYYFN
-517 SSGVMQTSQW
+517 TAGVMQTSQW
-527 IGNYYVLADGT
+527 IENYYVLADGT
-538 MAKSQWISN
+538 MAKSQWIGN

-555 WQPNQWIN
+555 WQSNRWMNDGQ
-563 NGRWWYRYGDG
+563 WWYRYGDG
-574 SYPISKFD
+574 SYPVAKFD
-582 KINGQMYYFNQYGYM
+582 TINGKKYYFDNSGYMVTGWKLIDKDWYYFNG
-597 ETGWKEIDSVWY
+597 
-609 YFDSSG
+609 SG
-615 VMQTSQWIGN
+615 CMIKDQWIGN
-625 YYVLAD
+625 CYLGKD
-631 GTMAKSQWIS
+631 GKMAKSQWVGVY
-641 NDYVDASGLWQP
+641 YVDASGQWQP
-653 NQWINNGRW
+653 DQWVYNGKW
-662 WYRYGDGSYPISKFV
+662 WYRYGDGSYPKEKFDV
-677 NINDQTYY
+677 IGDNVYY
-685 FDAYGYMATGW
+685 FDKNGYMVTGW
-696 RVIKDQWYYF
+696 NYIDKKWYYF
-706 NDSGIMVRSQWIGNY
+706 NDSGV
-721 YLQEDGTMATNKWIG
+721 MAKDKWIG
-736 SYYVGSDGMW
+736 DHYLDKYGVMT
-746 QPSRWLK
+746 K
-753 TNGKWW
+753 TK
-759 YRHSDGSYT
+759 
-768 INNFENISGQT
+768 
-779 YYFDAYGYMVTGWRV
+779 
-794 INGQWYFFNNSGS
+794 
-807 MVKNQWVGNYYLKS
+807 
-821 DGIMAND
+821 

>member
-1 MRKVLTFI
+1 MKRLLMHI

-14 CISVTTQSV
+14 CIGVTTQSV
-23 YATSSDNNETLDQ
+23 YATSSDNNDILEQ

-44 GTLLNYSTDELEQE
+44 GNLNTYNTDELEQE

-64 SSLAVIDEKAIA
+64 SSLAVIDEKAIT
-76 YGVVNFRVKA
+76 YGVVNFRVKS

-92 TYTNCENGQQGY
+92 TYLNCENGQQGY

-140 IIDYDNTKTVSCYK
+140 IIDYDNAKTVSCYK

-159 LYHYVANIITNSS
+159 LYHYVANIITNSD
-172 SYYSIN
+172 SYYSVN

-199 YFYTSY
+199 YFYASY

-220 INSNNPYYNY
+220 VNSNNPYYNY
-230 FQYLPARSKTF
+230 FQYLPARSKTS
-241 LTASQLNQYTT
+241 LTASQLDQYTI

-286 LESGWGQSQTAINKN
+286 LESGWGQSQIAINRN

-321 SVDDCIKYHAKMF
+321 SVDDCVKYHAKMF

-385 LGVTEANKYTLGIA
+385 LGVNEVNKYTLGIA
-399 NGNVTF
+399 NGNVAF
-405 YTNPGSNLL
+405 YTNPDSNLL

-419 FSSYPVVLLSKSN
+419 FSSYPIILLSKSN

-464 YVNVNSVYALNSVQN
+464 YINANSVYALNSVQN

-509 DSVWYYFN
+509 NSVWYYFN
-517 SSGVMQTSQW
+517 TAGVMQTSQW

-538 MAKSQWISN
+538 MAKSQWIGN

-555 WQPNQWIN
+555 WQSNRWMNDGQ
-563 NGRWWYRYGDG
+563 WWYRYGDG
-574 SYPISKFD
+574 SYPVAKFD
-582 KINGQMYYFNQYGYM
+582 TINGKKYYFDNSGYMVTGWKLIDKDWYYFNG
-597 ETGWKEIDSVWY
+597 
-609 YFDSSG
+609 SG
-615 VMQTSQWIGN
+615 CMIKDQWIGN
-625 YYVLAD
+625 YYIGKD
-631 GTMAKSQWIS
+631 GKMAKSQWVGKY
-641 NDYVDASGLWQP
+641 YVDASGVWQP
-653 NQWINNGRW
+653 DRWINDGQW
-662 WYRYGDGSYPISKFV
+662 WYRYGDGSYPKEKFDV
-677 NINDQTYY
+677 IGDNVYY
-685 FDAYGYMATGW
+685 FD
-696 RVIKDQWYYF
+696 K
-706 NDSGIMVRSQWIGNY
+706 N
-721 YLQEDGTMATNKWIG
+721 
-736 SYYVGSDGMW
+736 
-746 QPSRWLK
+746 
-753 TNGKWW
+753 
-759 YRHSDGSYT
+759 
-768 INNFENISGQT
+768 
-779 YYFDAYGYMVTGWRV
+779 GYMVTGWNC
-794 INGQWYFFNNSGS
+794 IDKKWYYFNDLGI
-807 MVKNQWVGNYYLKS
+807 MAKDIWIGNYYVDKY
-821 DGIMAND
+821 GVMTKTK

>member
-1 MRKVLTFI
+1 MKRLLMHI

-14 CISVTTQSV
+14 CLGVTTQSI
-23 YATSSDNNETLDQ
+23 YATSSDNNDTLEQ
-36 DFVGFDES
+36 DFVGFDEN
-44 GTLLNYSTDELEQE
+44 GNLNTYNIDELEQE

-129 VTGLVNPSEVG
+129 VTGLVEPSEVG
-140 IIDYDNTKTVSCYK
+140 IIDYDSAKTVSCYK

-159 LYHYVANIITNSS
+159 LYHYVANIITNSD

-178 YIGNIPSYLS
+178 YVGNPPNYLS

-205 NRMIDDYKNGVYSNS
+205 NKMIDDYKNGVYSNS

-230 FQYLPARSKTF
+230 FQYLPARSKTS
-241 LTASQLNQYTT
+241 LTASQLDQYTN

-259 LLNAGSS
+259 LLNIGSS

-286 LESGWGQSQTAINKN
+286 LESGWGQSQIAINRN

-385 LGVTEANKYTLGIA
+385 LDVNEVNKYTLGIA
-399 NGNVTF
+399 NGNVAF
-405 YTNPGSNLL
+405 YTNPDSNLL

-419 FSSYPVVLLSKSN
+419 FSSYPIILLSKSN

-455 EYNFDQYYA
+455 EYNFDRYYA
-464 YVNVNSVYALNSVQN
+464 FINANSVYALNSVTN
-479 GNTSGKWIKDG
+479 SDNSSKWIQDS
-490 QGYWYWYEGSNYV
+490 QGRWYWYEGSKYV

-509 DSVWYYFN
+509 NSAWYYFD
-517 SSGVMQTSQW
+517 SSGIMQTSQW
-527 IGNYYVLADGT
+527 IENYYVLADGT
-538 MAKSQWISN
+538 MAKSQWIGN

-555 WQPNQWIN
+555 WQSNRWMNDGQ
-563 NGRWWYRYGDG
+563 WWYRYGDG
-574 SYPISKFD
+574 SYPVAKFD
-582 KINGQMYYFNQYGYM
+582 TINGKKYYFDNSGYMVTGWKLIDKDWYYFNG
-597 ETGWKEIDSVWY
+597 
-609 YFDSSG
+609 SG
-615 VMQTSQWIGN
+615 CMIKDQWIGN
-625 YYVLAD
+625 YYIGKD
-631 GTMAKSQWIS
+631 GKMAKSQWIGVY
-641 NDYVDASGLWQP
+641 YVDASGQWQP
-653 NQWINNGRW
+653 DQWVYNGKW
-662 WYRYGDGSYPISKFV
+662 WYRYGDGSYPKEKFDV
-677 NINDQTYY
+677 IGDNVYY
-685 FDAYGYMATGW
+685 FD
-696 RVIKDQWYYF
+696 K
-706 NDSGIMVRSQWIGNY
+706 N
-721 YLQEDGTMATNKWIG
+721 
-736 SYYVGSDGMW
+736 
-746 QPSRWLK
+746 
-753 TNGKWW
+753 
-759 YRHSDGSYT
+759 
-768 INNFENISGQT
+768 
-779 YYFDAYGYMVTGWRV
+779 GYMVTGWNC
-794 INGQWYFFNNSGS
+794 IDKKWYYFNDLGI
-807 MVKNQWVGNYYLKS
+807 MAKDIWIGNYYVDKY
-821 DGIMAND
+821 GVMTKTK

>member
-1 MRKVLTFI
+1 MKRLLMHI

-14 CISVTTQSV
+14 CIGVTTRSV
-23 YATSSDNNETLDQ
+23 YATSSDNNDILEQ

-44 GTLLNYSTDELEQE
+44 GNLNTYNTDELEQE

-64 SSLAVIDEKAIA
+64 SSLAVIDEKSIT
-76 YGVVNFRVKA
+76 YGVVNFRVKS

-129 VTGLVNPSEVG
+129 VTGLVESSEVG
-140 IIDYDNTKTVSCYK
+140 IVDYDNAETVSCYK

-159 LYHYVANIITNSS
+159 LYHYVANIITNSD
-172 SYYSIN
+172 SYYSVN
-178 YIGNIPSYLS
+178 YIGNIPNYLS

-199 YFYTSY
+199 YFYDTY

-220 INSNNPYYNY
+220 VNSNNPYYNY
-230 FQYLPARSKTF
+230 FQYLPARSKTS
-241 LTASQLNQYTT
+241 LTASQLDQYTI

-259 LLNAGSS
+259 LLNVGSS

-286 LESGWGQSQTAINKN
+286 LESGWGQSQIAINKN

-377 ICWSVQNG
+377 ICWSVQNE
-385 LGVTEANKYTLGIA
+385 LGVNEVNKYTLGIA
-399 NGNVTF
+399 NGNVAF
-405 YTNPGSNLL
+405 YTNPDSNLL

-419 FSSYPVVLLSKSN
+419 FSSYPIILLSKSD

-464 YVNVNSVYALNSVQN
+464 YINANSVYALNSVQN
-479 GNTSGKWIKDG
+479 GNTSGKWIRDG

-503 TGWKEI
+503 TGWKKI
-509 DSVWYYFN
+509 NSVWYYFN
-517 SSGVMQTSQW
+517 SAGVMQTSQW
-527 IGNYYVLADGT
+527 VGNYYVLADGT
-538 MAKSQWISN
+538 MAKSQWIGN

-555 WQPNQWIN
+555 WQPNRWMNDGQ
-563 NGRWWYRYGDG
+563 WWYRYGDG
-574 SYPISKFD
+574 SYPVAKFD
-582 KINGQMYYFNQYGYM
+582 TINGKKYYFDNSGYMVTGWKLIDKDWYYFNG
-597 ETGWKEIDSVWY
+597 
-609 YFDSSG
+609 SG
-615 VMQTSQWIGN
+615 CMIKDQWIGN
-625 YYVLAD
+625 YYIGKD
-631 GTMAKSQWIS
+631 GKMAKSQWVGKY
-641 NDYVDASGLWQP
+641 YVDASGQWQP
-653 NQWINNGRW
+653 DQWVYNGKW
-662 WYRYGDGSYPISKFV
+662 WYRYGDGSYPKEKFDV
-677 NINDQTYY
+677 IGDNVYY
-685 FDAYGYMATGW
+685 FDKNGYMVTGW
-696 RVIKDQWYYF
+696 NCIDKKWYYF
-706 NDSGIMVRSQWIGNY
+706 NDSGIMAKDIWIGNY
-721 YLQEDGTMATNKWIG
+721 YVDKYGVMT
-736 SYYVGSDGMW
+736 
-746 QPSRWLK
+746 K
-753 TNGKWW
+753 TK
-759 YRHSDGSYT
+759 
-768 INNFENISGQT
+768 
-779 YYFDAYGYMVTGWRV
+779 
-794 INGQWYFFNNSGS
+794 
-807 MVKNQWVGNYYLKS
+807 
-821 DGIMAND
+821 